1 MNDATNPANRP
12 DAANYMKL
20 FPEDRTRCAPGALM
34 SNDSRLA
41 YLVHLKELI
50 QAFEV
55 RADVNA
61 PITLLTRR
69 PDLLTLK
76 LDDRNA
82 RRTLPKIRIT
92 LELLE
97 NRAQQALAKNQTLQA
112 AVAQGSGQASVPFH
126 RAWESVKAALAA
138 KQVQLWDLLSATS
151 LCYPLFTFAHLPS
164 AAQRTAT
171 TLASGFSPQ
180 LRTLLLD
187 ATPSELMLSATAYDT
202 TRKLAK
208 ALALSRRELR
218 QLLAVEAVGKGG
230 TAVTRSPHVPT
241 AAKPSSQVYGA
252 VFINNG
258 ATPLYLLE
266 SAPAQP
272 ATKKIV
278 RIEGL
283 TDAHLDRLQRILR
296 LQRALGLSAAQTDTL
311 VMAALRAEGQTGN
324 YRLTDKTL
332 RALGLFRHLQQKYNV
347 SAEQYAALIDTL
359 SPHATGRQASFYD
372 QLFAAGHDEDGQPA
386 QPSLKLDDKAFD
398 PASTTGADGL
408 TVKQLALGLKVDD
421 TLLRGILG
429 RVVEAQ
435 KLQKPTRS
443 LAVVSA
449 CYRIVALARV
459 FGTSTLQGL
468 SLIDVLMN
476 QDPVYCQQLAGRPS
490 LAGETGKADIVD
502 VIAGMLQA
510 VEWLQQQG
518 MDALQL
524 ASLLNPR
531 TPSFNT
537 TWKNAFNL
545 QASQNADALHLALK
559 TALELES
566 PNLVAPLLRWA
577 GVDADLL
584 SARIAA
590 IAQQCT
596 EQSTTPEK
604 CFTESDFTQWSTLQR
619 HSDVTKLFKLSAHL
633 LDQLT
638 RTPDRFDL
646 KDQQSDKC
654 RPLDLS
660 TVYQLGRYKAVLA
673 RLALGMGEQ
682 NLLDYLVRFETDKD
696 ESSAN
701 SKAKEPKEHWAALEQ
716 LLGCTSGSLCAL
728 ADIEPPETL
737 AGIDRL
743 LRTQELADKHGLAV
757 DTLLQLGKLPKAES
771 YAPFQQAAVAL
782 RKGCSNEQRQVADD
796 QQNVAWRDAL
806 MQWMIA
812 NWAPT
817 DDAHSWITSTQ
828 HLADYLLIDLQVSHE
843 PLTTRTLSATAS
855 LQRYLHQIHSHLEN
869 GYRSTE
875 ISNAEREEW
884 ENFSSS
890 YERWRL
896 RQDAYNEPQNFI
908 DPTRRQRKT
917 RAFKDLETQLAQ
929 GKCQPDDIH
938 VAMLGYLS
946 TFETLSNIQ
955 PISVYA
961 DGTSPLTDTYH
972 FIGKTNVEPTE
983 FYWRTLDM
991 SQRDQ
996 EGVPSMLAWGE
1007 WEKIT
1012 LTVSATMALTSLP
1025 AKDHD
1030 TRTHIELIRPVIVAG
1045 RRYVVWVERDTTGIP
1060 MGPDSK
1066 PSEYFALRVFF
1077 AFQQTDGNWSPPNEF
1092 MTLDG
1097 HDEKGEFESS
1107 EVLQPNSERTAAG
1120 SNVYL
1125 KTRKFM
1131 PGLMV
1136 MVNIHGD
1143 RLHDPWLTT
1152 VVFDSSLPA
1161 EEGKKPKRNVD
1172 YFISTKDLL
1181 LLEDKALD
1189 LGNVTD
1195 RPIET
1200 NMVERWLSFFRDPR
1214 TVQHP
1219 YVGAVTRLKEVAED
1233 SKAFNWSDLASTD
1246 QVKDRYE
1253 IATLGQALIKETLS
1267 YASNR
1272 ISVDVTLDSLWT
1284 LKKDCVSITFDQDFG
1299 YYIRT
1304 VSINIYSLPFASHHK
1319 EKILSSSNLIALA
1332 NSPLL
1337 DEQEQEH
1344 ISSLLNKLDTL
1355 AEKIKNLEAQAD
1367 KKHDEEI
1374 VKLQNEKE
1382 KNTKYLIQHLDENY
1396 KLFTLTSKI
1405 TEPLDG
1411 FSFSQHNSITFN
1423 ASFTNSDGDETI
1435 TKLHS
1440 NVSPL
1445 LAPKQISLSILNT
1458 EARITLYRSSSF
1470 EEVTEDYL
1478 SALPKGETKPNPK
1491 SEFSELTI
1499 KLTSKP
1505 KENSNPSWTLSA
1517 FEQACLDEQHLQAF
1531 KTLPTDNADAF
1542 KTLKNFLL
1550 KVRYLPADQ
1559 YSKMISDTDIKQPQE
1574 PTALHTAID
1583 TAKARGKADVIN
1595 TLIALELK
1603 ALKAITSHLPDESL
1617 QAILRLRYLHPN
1629 TCRRI
1634 LFYLDSTHEMVF
1646 EDTLIANG
1654 KGAVNFTL
1662 PINKD
1667 IRDYTVSLDVYDG
1680 EISTTDPIA
1689 TATCAYTLEEK
1700 DDDAIPSVQI
1710 CRNETQ
1716 ALYLDFKEVNNK
1728 AEDQT
1733 SAPPFRTLRL
1743 NTLFGKQ
1750 LVALATQSVEQS
1762 LSWKAQHLPEPPL
1775 EPASSGTI
1783 VDLRS
1788 ANGLYFWEL
1797 FFHVPFLVT
1806 WLQRQNREYSQAW
1819 RWCTRFL
1826 FDPYRTWV
1834 PEGNH
1839 PPLFWLTRPL
1849 LARAAFTAS
1858 AQTNDPDLLAYAE
1871 PERYRKALH
1880 LFVVENWQR
1889 QGDDQYR
1896 MLTLDSL
1903 VEAALCYDK
1912 ALRLIGVLPEDLSSA
1927 PAQPPTLAE
1936 ASSTAFTPPLNNKLV
1951 TLRNLLRNRLFNL
1964 RHGLT
1969 LDGKPAAIMLDPDT
1983 LDQIALGNS
1992 VAAQDRGEAA
2002 PVAPIVPPCRYEEAR
2017 KCAAEA
2023 VQQLIALGQTL
2034 LGFYNTEAAQQLE
2047 LLGKRN
2053 LIRLLDFP
2061 CQLQEQ
2067 ALELARRERETVV
2080 RSRAMIEQRQEH
2092 YQQLLVDED
2101 ISKYEKSMLE
2111 LAKAS
2116 VSTRGVS
2123 IPTYAL
2129 AAGAAAIPTIFGMA
2143 VGGANPQEAFESAA
2157 NATEA
2162 LAETL
2167 ETLSNTIDKRAEYI
2181 LRRQQWQHE
2190 ADQAA
2195 HELGIIDAQ
2204 LRERDVQIKA
2214 AGIAVS
2220 EARATRQAHQAEYEV
2235 MQSVFASHT
2244 TYLWLIG
2251 RLSEIYSTAYDAT
2264 LSLCLMAE
2272 NCLQYELGD
2281 FASRWIRT
2289 DGWLDNWRGML
2300 AGEALERDLM
2310 QMDVAA
2316 IRDNH
2321 RPLDIRKDF
2330 SLLELTGW
2338 KVTQLHEQLKK
2349 DEILFELSARLF
2361 DSDFPGHYLRRL
2373 ERITLAFEIPGSGS
2387 SKAIS
2392 AMLYQTSNKL
2402 LLEADIEGARHLYS
2416 ASKGSPR
2423 HVLRD
2428 LRPNQSIALWSVK
2441 EVSRNFD
2448 LQPSVPDKARYQ
2460 PFEGTGLISSWRLAF
2475 PGGARNNPEFYRD
2488 NECRLKDITITVSYS
2503 AVDGPTAFR
2512 DEVKQLLQ
2520 AESTTGSA
2528 AGGDSAA
2535 GESPSGNGSSQPASS
2550 GNADN
2555 AIVTAREAE
2564 QAANAALATAQAQAD
2579 NPALKA
2585 PEAAK
2590 QLKQVTEAIA
2600 KAEKAAEAAST
2611 ARKNTEAAAKKGQVD
2626 SAQASADEAQKNAK
2640 SAREAAESAQNACKD
2655 AQDAAKAREAAAR
2668 EAAEKAAQE
2677 AAEKAAQE
2685 AAEKAAQEAAE
2696 KAAQEAAEKA
2706 AQEAAEKAAQEA
2718 ADKLKAEIATAVAS
2732 AKAAAEAAEA
2742 SQKSAQADYQA
2753 TSMNIPE
2760 ASAEKKEATGAMGKL
2775 QAAVDEAKKAYQDAE
2790 AAASE
2795 GELATAQAK
2804 ARSAQ
2809 EAAKRA
2815 DSHAKTIAAIR
2826 KKTDTFQT
2834 LAQLQA
2840 AAKDLVGKQVQY
2852 AYKTGETYTA
2862 KVVSWAEDHV
2872 KFEGWGGGPAT
2883 KMMFSSIA
2891 YLKAN

>member
-126 RAWESVKAALAA
+126 RAWESVKATLAA

-151 LCYPLFTFAHLPS
+151 LCYPLFTFDHLPS
-164 AAQRTAT
+164 ATQRTAT

-324 YRLTDKTL
+324 YQLTDKTL

-347 SAEQYAALIDTL
+347 SAEQYAALIDAL
-359 SPHATGRQASFYD
+359 SPYAIGRQASFYD
-372 QLFAAGHDEDGQPA
+372 KLFAAGHDEDGQPA

-421 TLLRGILG
+421 TLLRGILD
-429 RVVEAQ
+429 RVVKAQ
-435 KLQKPTRS
+435 NLQKPTRS

-476 QDPVYCQQLAGRPS
+476 QDPVYCQQLAGQPS
-490 LAGETGKADIVD
+490 LAGEPGKADIID
-502 VIAGMLQA
+502 VIAGVLQA
-510 VEWLQQQG
+510 AEWLQHQG

-524 ASLLNPR
+524 AYLLNPR
-531 TPSFNT
+531 APGFHPA
-537 TWKNAFNL
+537 WGNAFNP
-545 QASQNADALHLALK
+545 QGSQNADALHLQLK
-559 TALELES
+559 TALGLES

-577 GVDADLL
+577 GVDAELL
-584 SARIAA
+584 STRIAA
-590 IAQQCT
+590 IAAQCT
-596 EQSTTPEK
+596 AESTTPK
-604 CFTESDFTQWSTLQR
+604 ACFTESDLTQWSTLQR
-619 HSDVTKLFKLSAHL
+619 YADVTKLFKLSAHL

-638 RTPDRFDL
+638 LTPERFNL
-646 KDQQSDKC
+646 KDPKSDKC

-660 TVYQLGRYKAVLA
+660 TLYQLGRYKAVLA

-682 NLLDYLVRFETDKD
+682 DLLVHLQRFEAHD
-696 ESSAN
+696 EASSADN
-701 SKAKEPKEHWAALEQ
+701 TAKEHWAALEQ
-716 LLGCTSGSLCAL
+716 LLGRTSGSLCGL
-728 ADIEPPETL
+728 IDIAPPDTL
-737 AGIDRL
+737 TGIDRL
-743 LRTQELADKHGLAV
+743 LRTLELADKHQLAL
-757 DTLLQLGKLPKAES
+757 DTLLQLSKLPSTDS

-782 RKGCSNEQRQVADD
+782 RKGCSAKQRKVVDEQHS
-796 QQNVAWRDAL
+796 VAWRDAL
-806 MQWMIA
+806 MHWMIA
-812 NWAPT
+812 KWAPT
-817 DDAHSWITSTQ
+817 DPAHSWITSTQ
-828 HLADYLLIDLQVSHE
+828 TLADYLLIDLQVSHE

-855 LQRYLHQIHSHLEN
+855 LQRYLHQIHSRLEN
-869 GYRSTE
+869 GYRSTA
-875 ISNAEREEW
+875 ISDAERDEW

-896 RQDAYNEPQNFI
+896 RQDAHNEPQNFI

-917 RAFKDLETQLAQ
+917 SAFKDLETQLAQ
-929 GKCQPDDIH
+929 GKCQPEDIH
-938 VAMLGYLS
+938 MAMLGYLS

-996 EGVPSMLAWGE
+996 QGVPSMLAWGE
-1007 WEKIT
+1007 WEKIS
-1012 LTVSATMALTSLP
+1012 LAVSATIALTPLP
-1025 AKDHD
+1025 PKTDD
-1030 TRTHIELIRPVIVAG
+1030 NRTHIELIRPVIVAG

-1066 PSEYFALRVFF
+1066 PSEYFALRVLF

-1097 HDEKGEFESS
+1097 HDEQGVFKSS
-1107 EVLQPNSERTAAG
+1107 EVLATNTAGTAANT
-1120 SNVYL
+1120 NVYL
-1125 KTRKFM
+1125 KTRTFM

-1161 EEGKKPKRNVD
+1161 EEGKEPTRNVD

-1200 NMVERWLSFFRDPR
+1200 NMVKRWLSFFRDPR

-1219 YVGAVTRLKEVAED
+1219 YVGAVTQLKTVEED
-1233 SKAFNWSDLASTD
+1233 STAFSWSDLASKD
-1246 QVKDRYE
+1246 EVKDRYE
-1253 IATLGQALIKETLS
+1253 ISTLGQASIEASLS
-1267 YASNR
+1267 DALDC
-1272 ISVDVTLDSLWT
+1272 ISVDVTLDSTWR
-1284 LKKDCVSITFDQDFG
+1284 LKKENLSISE
-1299 YYIRT
+1299 T
-1304 VSINIYSLPFASHHK
+1304 VVTPNRPWGLSIDIKSVPFASHYK
-1319 EKILSSSNLIALA
+1319 EQTLSDADLATLDHTLILEVQKLDIKPKTEQILKIV
-1332 NSPLL
+1332 
-1337 DEQEQEH
+1337 
-1344 ISSLLNKLDTL
+1344 SLNHEIDTL
-1355 AEKIKNLEAQAD
+1355 AEEIHKTKEHTTKNHSKELTELE
-1367 KKHDEEI
+1367 
-1374 VKLQNEKE
+1374 NT
-1382 KNTKYLIQHLDENY
+1382 KNTLEHNRKQYLDEN
-1396 KLFTLTSKI
+1396 FNVITFTSKRAQRTAI
-1405 TEPLDG
+1405 DVKHDILIEIVAIFKTEDRFEISVPIL
-1411 FSFSQHNSITFN
+1411 SNSKHIF
-1423 ASFTNSDGDETI
+1423 
-1435 TKLHS
+1435 
-1440 NVSPL
+1440 
-1445 LAPKQISLSILNT
+1445 APKTWSLSGWLRTAKVKIQSKKEPKL
-1458 EARITLYRSSSF
+1458 TLS
-1470 EEVTEDYL
+1470 D
-1478 SALPKGETKPNPK
+1478 SALLPIFKTRPTPKLD
-1491 SEFSELTI
+1491 FSKLII
-1499 KLTSKP
+1499 KLTNKP
-1505 KENSNPSWTLSA
+1505 KENSIPSWTLSV
-1517 FEQACLDEQHLQAF
+1517 FEQARLEEQHLQIL

-1542 KTLKNFLL
+1542 SKLKNFLL
-1550 KVRYLPADQ
+1550 KVRYLPAEQ
-1559 YSKMISDTDIKQPQE
+1559 YCKLVGITNIEQPRQ
-1574 PTALHTAID
+1574 PIALHTAID
-1583 TAKARGKADVIN
+1583 NAKALDKADAIN
-1595 TLIALELK
+1595 TLIAEELDELK
-1603 ALKAITSHLPDESL
+1603 KITPDLPDESL
-1617 QAILRLRYLHPN
+1617 QAILRLRYFHPAA
-1629 TCRRI
+1629 CRKI
-1634 LFYLDSTHEMVF
+1634 LFYLDPKHEMAF

-1654 KGAVNFTL
+1654 KGAVNFSL

-1667 IRDYTVSLDVYDG
+1667 IRDYTVSLDFYNEQV
-1680 EISTTDPIA
+1680 STTDPIA

-1716 ALYLDFKEVNNK
+1716 ALYLDFKEVNDK

-1733 SAPPFRTLRL
+1733 NAPPFRTLRL

-1951 TLRNLLRNRLFNL
+1951 TLRNLLRDRLFNL

-1992 VAAQDRGEAA
+1992 VVAQDRGEAT

-2017 KCAAEA
+2017 KCAGEA

-2067 ALELARRERETVV
+2067 ALELAKRERDTVL
-2080 RSRAMIEQRQEH
+2080 RSRAMIEQRQE
-2092 YQQLLVDED
+2092 YYRRLVDEGV
-2101 ISKYEKSMLE
+2101 IELE
-2111 LAKAS
+2111 TAVLALATSS
-2116 VSTRGVS
+2116 VATRLPSVPS
-2123 IPTYAL
+2123 YAM
-2129 AAGAAAIPTIFGMA
+2129 AAGAAMAPTIFGMA
-2143 VGGANPQEAFESAA
+2143 VGGFSPQEAFESAA
-2157 NATEA
+2157 NAWEA
-2162 LAETL
+2162 VAETL
-2167 ETLSNTIDKRAEYI
+2167 ETMSNTIDKQAEYI

-2190 ADQAA
+2190 ADQAT

-2204 LRERDVQIKA
+2204 LRERDIQIKA
-2214 AGIAVS
+2214 AGIAVH

-2264 LSLCLMAE
+2264 TSLCLMAE
-2272 NCLQYELGD
+2272 NCLRYELGD
-2281 FASRWIRT
+2281 FTSRWIRT

-2330 SLLELTGW
+2330 SLLALTGW
-2338 KVTQLHEQLKK
+2338 TASQLHEQLDN
-2349 DEILFELSARLF
+2349 DEILFELPARVF
-2361 DSDFPGHYLRRL
+2361 DIDFPGHYLRRL

-2387 SKAIS
+2387 SKPIS
-2392 AMLYQTSNKL
+2392 AMLYQTSNKV

-2416 ASKGSPR
+2416 ASQGSPK

-2528 AGGDSAA
+2528 DGGDSAA
-2535 GESPSGNGSSQPASS
+2535 GESSSGNGSSQPASS

-2677 AAEKAAQE
+2677 AA
-2685 AAEKAAQEAAE
+2685 
-2696 KAAQEAAEKA
+2696 
-2706 AQEAAEKAAQEA
+2706 
-2718 ADKLKAEIATAVAS
+2718 DKLKAESATAVAS

-2872 KFEGWGGGPAT
+2872 KFEGWGGGPDR
-2883 KMMFSSIA
+2883 KLMFSSIA

>member
-97 NRAQQALAKNQTLQA
+97 NRAQQALTKNQTLQA
-112 AVAQGSGQASVPFH
+112 AVAQGSGQGSVPFH
-126 RAWESVKAALAA
+126 RAWESVKATLAA

-151 LCYPLFTFAHLPS
+151 LCYPLFTFDHLPS

-187 ATPSELMLSATAYDT
+187 ATPSELMLSAAAYDT

-324 YRLTDKTL
+324 YQLTDKTL
-332 RALGLFRHLQQKYNV
+332 RALGLFRHLQQKYKV
-347 SAEQYAALIDTL
+347 SAEQYAALIDAL
-359 SPHATGRQASFYD
+359 SPYGIGRQASFYD
-372 QLFAAGHDEDGQPA
+372 QLFAAGHDEDGQTA
-386 QPSLKLDDKAFD
+386 QPTLKLDDKAFD

-421 TLLRGILG
+421 TLLRGILD
-429 RVVEAQ
+429 RVVKAQ
-435 KLQKPTRS
+435 NLQKPTRS

-476 QDPVYCQQLAGRPS
+476 QDPVYCQQLAGQPS
-490 LAGETGKADIVD
+490 LAGEAGKADIID
-502 VIAGMLQA
+502 VIAGVLQA
-510 VEWLQQQG
+510 VEWLLHQG

-524 ASLLNPR
+524 AYLLNPR
-531 TPSFNT
+531 TPGFNPA
-537 TWKNAFNL
+537 WESAFTP
-545 QASQNADALHLALK
+545 QGSQNADALHLPLK
-559 TALELES
+559 TALGLES

-577 GVDADLL
+577 GVDAELL
-584 SARIAA
+584 STRIAA
-590 IAQQCT
+590 IAAQCT
-596 EQSTTPEK
+596 AESTTPK
-604 CFTESDFTQWSTLQR
+604 ACFTESDLTQWSTLQR
-619 HSDVTKLFKLSAHL
+619 YADVTKLFKLSAHL

-638 RTPDRFDL
+638 LTPERFNL
-646 KDQQSDKC
+646 KDPKSDKC

-682 NLLDYLVRFETDKD
+682 DLLDNLTRFEALDD
-696 ESSAN
+696 ESSAD
-701 SKAKEPKEHWAALEQ
+701 STVKEHWAALEQ
-716 LLGCTSGSLCAL
+716 LLGRTSGSLRGL
-728 ADIEPPETL
+728 TDIPPPDTL
-737 AGIDRL
+737 TGIDRL
-743 LRTQELADKHGLAV
+743 LRTLELADKHQLAV
-757 DTLLQLGKLPKAES
+757 DTLLQLSKLPSTDS

-782 RKGCSNEQRQVADD
+782 RKGCSAKQRKVVDEQHS
-796 QQNVAWRDAL
+796 VAWRDAL
-806 MQWMIA
+806 MQWMISK
-812 NWAPT
+812 WAPT
-817 DDAHSWITSTQ
+817 DPAHSWITSTQ
-828 HLADYLLIDLQVSHE
+828 TLADYLLIDLQVSHD

-855 LQRYLHQIHSHLEN
+855 LQRYLHQIHSRLEN
-869 GYRSTE
+869 GYRSTA
-875 ISNAEREEW
+875 ISDAERDEW

-896 RQDAYNEPQNFI
+896 RQDAHNEPQNFI

-917 RAFKDLETQLAQ
+917 SAFKDLETQLAQ
-929 GKCQPDDIH
+929 GKCQPEDIH
-938 VAMLGYLS
+938 MAMLGYLS

-996 EGVPSMLAWGE
+996 QGVPSMLAWGE
-1007 WEKIT
+1007 WEKIS
-1012 LTVSATMALTSLP
+1012 LAVSATIALTPLP
-1025 AKDHD
+1025 PKTDD
-1030 TRTHIELIRPVIVAG
+1030 NRTHIELIRPVIVAG

-1066 PSEYFALRVFF
+1066 PSEYFALRVLF
-1077 AFQQTDGNWSPPNEF
+1077 AFQQTDGNWSLPNEF

-1097 HDEKGEFESS
+1097 HDEQGVFKSS
-1107 EVLQPNSERTAAG
+1107 EVLATNTAGTAANT
-1120 SNVYL
+1120 NVYL
-1125 KTRKFM
+1125 KTRTFM

-1161 EEGKKPKRNVD
+1161 EEGKEPKRNVD

-1200 NMVERWLSFFRDPR
+1200 NMVKRWLSFFRDPR

-1246 QVKDRYE
+1246 QVKDRYK
-1253 IATLGQALIKETLS
+1253 ITTLGQALIKETLS
-1267 YASNR
+1267 YVSNR

-1284 LKKDCVSITFDQDFG
+1284 LKKDCVSITVEDTG
-1299 YYIRT
+1299 YSKKRT

-1337 DEQEQEH
+1337 NEQEQEH
-1344 ISSLLNKLDTL
+1344 ISSLLNKLDKL
-1355 AEKIKNLEAQAD
+1355 AEKIKNMEAKAE

-1382 KNTKYLIQHLDENY
+1382 KNTKDLIQHLDEKY
-1396 KLFTLTSKI
+1396 KLFTFTSKI
-1405 TEPLDG
+1405 TDTIGNLNIPRY
-1411 FSFSQHNSITFN
+1411 NSITLD
-1423 ASFTNSDGDETI
+1423 ACFTNSDGYKI
-1435 TKLHS
+1435 TQLNS
-1440 NVSPL
+1440 NASPL
-1445 LAPKQISLSILNT
+1445 LAPKQIYFSILDT
-1458 EARITLYRSSSF
+1458 EARITLYMSSPL
-1470 EEVTEDYL
+1470 ETATEIYL
-1478 SALPKGETKPNPK
+1478 KKLPKPETKPNPNPD
-1491 SEFSELTI
+1491 FSELTI

-1531 KTLPTDNADAF
+1531 KTLPTDNTDTF

-1680 EISTTDPIA
+1680 KISTTDPVA
-1689 TATCAYTLEEK
+1689 TAVCAYTLEEK

-1716 ALYLDFKEVNNK
+1716 ALYLDFKEVNDK

-1750 LVALATQSVEQS
+1750 LVALATQSIEQS

-1858 AQTNDPDLLAYAE
+1858 AQSNDPDLLAYAE

-1951 TLRNLLRNRLFNL
+1951 TLRNLLRDRLFNL

-1992 VAAQDRGEAA
+1992 VVAQDRGEAT
-2002 PVAPIVPPCRYEEAR
+2002 PVAPIVPPCRYEEVR
-2017 KCAAEA
+2017 KCAGEA

-2067 ALELARRERETVV
+2067 ALELAKRERDTVL
-2080 RSRAMIEQRQEH
+2080 RSRAMIEQRQEY
-2092 YQQLLVDED
+2092 YQRLVDEGV
-2101 ISKYEKSMLE
+2101 IELE
-2111 LAKAS
+2111 TAVLALATSS
-2116 VSTRGVS
+2116 VATRLPSVPS
-2123 IPTYAL
+2123 YAM
-2129 AAGAAAIPTIFGMA
+2129 AAGAAMAPTIFGMA
-2143 VGGANPQEAFESAA
+2143 VGGFSPQEAFESAA
-2157 NATEA
+2157 NAWEA
-2162 LAETL
+2162 VAETL
-2167 ETLSNTIDKRAEYI
+2167 ETMSNTIDKQAEYI

-2190 ADQAA
+2190 ADQAT

-2204 LRERDVQIKA
+2204 LRERDIQIKA
-2214 AGIAVS
+2214 AGIAVH

-2264 LSLCLMAE
+2264 TSLCLMAE

-2281 FASRWIRT
+2281 FTSRWIRT

-2338 KVTQLHEQLKK
+2338 TASQLHEQLDK
-2349 DEILFELSARLF
+2349 DEILFELPARVF
-2361 DSDFPGHYLRRL
+2361 DIDFPGHYLRRL

-2387 SKAIS
+2387 SKPIS
-2392 AMLYQTSNKL
+2392 AMLYQTSNKV

-2416 ASKGSPR
+2416 ASQGSPK

-2512 DEVKQLLQ
+2512 DEVRQLLQ

-2528 AGGDSAA
+2528 NGGDSAA

-2564 QAANAALATAQAQAD
+2564 QAAHAALATAQAQAD

-2611 ARKNTEAAAKKGQVD
+2611 ARTNTEAAAKKGQVD
-2626 SAQASADEAQKNAK
+2626 SAQTSADEAQKNAK

-2706 AQEAAEKAAQEA
+2706 AQEAAER
-2718 ADKLKAEIATAVAS
+2718 LKAEIATAVAS

>member
-97 NRAQQALAKNQTLQA
+97 NRAQQALTKNQTLQA
-112 AVAQGSGQASVPFH
+112 AVAEGSGQASVPFH
-126 RAWESVKAALAA
+126 RAWESVKATLAA

-151 LCYPLFTFAHLPS
+151 LCYPLFTFDHLPS
-164 AAQRTAT
+164 ATQRTAT

-324 YRLTDKTL
+324 YQLTDKTL

-347 SAEQYAALIDTL
+347 SAEQYAALIDAL
-359 SPHATGRQASFYD
+359 SPYATGRQASFYD

-421 TLLRGILG
+421 TLLRGILD
-429 RVVEAQ
+429 RVVKAQ
-435 KLQKPTRS
+435 NLQKPTRS

-459 FGTSTLQGL
+459 FGTSTLQSL

-476 QDPVYCQQLAGRPS
+476 QDPVYCQQLAGQPS
-490 LAGETGKADIVD
+490 LAGEPGKADIID
-502 VIAGMLQA
+502 VIAGVLQA
-510 VEWLQQQG
+510 AEWLQHQG

-524 ASLLNPR
+524 AYLLNPR
-531 TPSFNT
+531 APGFHPA
-537 TWKNAFNL
+537 WGNAFSP
-545 QASQNADALHLALK
+545 QGSQNADALHLQLK
-559 TALELES
+559 TALGLES

-577 GVDADLL
+577 GVDAELL
-584 SARIAA
+584 STRIAA
-590 IAQQCT
+590 IAAQCT
-596 EQSTTPEK
+596 AESTTPK
-604 CFTESDFTQWSTLQR
+604 ACFTESDLTQWSTLQR
-619 HSDVTKLFKLSAHL
+619 YTDVTKLFKLSAHL

-638 RTPDRFDL
+638 LTPERFNL
-646 KDQQSDKC
+646 KDPKSDKC

-660 TVYQLGRYKAVLA
+660 TLYQLGRYKAVLA

-682 NLLDYLVRFETDKD
+682 DLLVHLQRFEAHD
-696 ESSAN
+696 EASSSDNTA
-701 SKAKEPKEHWAALEQ
+701 KEHWAALEQ
-716 LLGCTSGSLCAL
+716 LLGRTSGSLCGL
-728 ADIEPPETL
+728 IDIAPPDTL
-737 AGIDRL
+737 TGIDRL
-743 LRTQELADKHGLAV
+743 LRTLELADKHQLAL
-757 DTLLQLGKLPKAES
+757 DTLLQLSRLPSTDS

-782 RKGCSNEQRQVADD
+782 RKGCSAKQRKVVDEQHS
-796 QQNVAWRDAL
+796 VAWRDAL
-806 MQWMIA
+806 MHWMIA
-812 NWAPT
+812 KWAPT
-817 DDAHSWITSTQ
+817 DPAHSWITSTQ
-828 HLADYLLIDLQVSHE
+828 TLADYLLIDLQVSHD

-855 LQRYLHQIHSHLEN
+855 LQRYLHQIHSRLEN
-869 GYRSTE
+869 GYRSTA
-875 ISNAEREEW
+875 ISDAERDEW

-896 RQDAYNEPQNFI
+896 RQDAHNEPQNFI

-917 RAFKDLETQLAQ
+917 SAFKDLETQLAQ
-929 GKCQPDDIH
+929 GKCQPEDIH
-938 VAMLGYLS
+938 MAMLGYLS

-996 EGVPSMLAWGE
+996 QGVPSMLAWGE
-1007 WEKIT
+1007 WEKIS
-1012 LTVSATMALTSLP
+1012 LAVSATIALTPLP
-1025 AKDHD
+1025 PKTDD
-1030 TRTHIELIRPVIVAG
+1030 NRTHIELIRPVIVAG

-1066 PSEYFALRVFF
+1066 PSEYFALRVLF

-1097 HDEKGEFESS
+1097 HDEQGVFKSS
-1107 EVLQPNSERTAAG
+1107 EVLATNTAGTAANT
-1120 SNVYL
+1120 NVYL
-1125 KTRKFM
+1125 KTRTFM

-1161 EEGKKPKRNVD
+1161 EEGKEPTRNVD

-1189 LGNVTD
+1189 HGNVTD

-1200 NMVERWLSFFRDPR
+1200 NMVKRWLSFFRDPR

-1219 YVGAVTRLKEVAED
+1219 YVGAVTQLKTVEED
-1233 SKAFNWSDLASTD
+1233 STAFSWSDLASKD
-1246 QVKDRYE
+1246 EVKDRYE
-1253 IATLGQALIKETLS
+1253 ISTLGQASIEASLS
-1267 YASNR
+1267 DALDC
-1272 ISVDVTLDSLWT
+1272 ISVDVTLDSTWR
-1284 LKKDCVSITFDQDFG
+1284 LKKENLSISE
-1299 YYIRT
+1299 T
-1304 VSINIYSLPFASHHK
+1304 VVTPNRPWGLSIDIKSVPFASHYK
-1319 EKILSSSNLIALA
+1319 EQTLSDADLATLDHTLILEVQKLDIKPKTEQILKIV
-1332 NSPLL
+1332 
-1337 DEQEQEH
+1337 
-1344 ISSLLNKLDTL
+1344 SLNHEIDTL
-1355 AEKIKNLEAQAD
+1355 AEEIHKTKEHTTKNHSKELTELEN
-1367 KKHDEEI
+1367 K
-1374 VKLQNEKE
+1374 
-1382 KNTKYLIQHLDENY
+1382 KNTLEHNRKQYLDEN
-1396 KLFTLTSKI
+1396 FNVITFTSKRAQRTAI
-1405 TEPLDG
+1405 DVKHDILIEILAIFKTEDRFEISVPIL
-1411 FSFSQHNSITFN
+1411 SNSKHIF
-1423 ASFTNSDGDETI
+1423 
-1435 TKLHS
+1435 
-1440 NVSPL
+1440 
-1445 LAPKQISLSILNT
+1445 APKTWSLSGWLRTAKVKIQSKKEPKL
-1458 EARITLYRSSSF
+1458 TLS
-1470 EEVTEDYL
+1470 D
-1478 SALPKGETKPNPK
+1478 SALLPIFKTRPTPKLD
-1491 SEFSELTI
+1491 FSKLII
-1499 KLTSKP
+1499 KLTNKP
-1505 KENSNPSWTLSA
+1505 KENSIPSWTLSV
-1517 FEQACLDEQHLQAF
+1517 FEQARLEEQHLQIL

-1542 KTLKNFLL
+1542 SKLKNFLL
-1550 KVRYLPADQ
+1550 KVRYLPAEQ
-1559 YSKMISDTDIKQPQE
+1559 YCKLVGTTNIEQPRQ
-1574 PTALHTAID
+1574 PIALHTAID
-1583 TAKARGKADVIN
+1583 NAKALDKADAIN
-1595 TLIALELK
+1595 TLIAEELDELK
-1603 ALKAITSHLPDESL
+1603 KITPDLPDESL
-1617 QAILRLRYLHPN
+1617 QAILRLRYFHPAA
-1629 TCRRI
+1629 CRKI
-1634 LFYLDSTHEMVF
+1634 LFYLDPKHEMAF

-1654 KGAVNFTL
+1654 KGAVNFSL

-1667 IRDYTVSLDVYDG
+1667 IRDYTVSLDFYNEQV
-1680 EISTTDPIA
+1680 STTDPIA

-1710 CRNETQ
+1710 CRNEAQ
-1716 ALYLDFKEVNNK
+1716 ALYLDFKEVNDK

-1733 SAPPFRTLRL
+1733 TAPPFRTLRL

-1951 TLRNLLRNRLFNL
+1951 TLRNLLRDRLFNL

-1992 VAAQDRGEAA
+1992 VVAQDRGEAT

-2017 KCAAEA
+2017 KCAGEA

-2067 ALELARRERETVV
+2067 ALELAKRERDTVL
-2080 RSRAMIEQRQEH
+2080 RSRAMIEQRQEY
-2092 YQQLLVDED
+2092 YQRLVDEGV
-2101 ISKYEKSMLE
+2101 IELE
-2111 LAKAS
+2111 TAVLALATSS
-2116 VSTRGVS
+2116 VATRLPSVPS
-2123 IPTYAL
+2123 YAM
-2129 AAGAAAIPTIFGMA
+2129 AAGAAMAPTIFGMA
-2143 VGGANPQEAFESAA
+2143 VGGFSPQEAFESAA
-2157 NATEA
+2157 NAWEA
-2162 LAETL
+2162 VAETL
-2167 ETLSNTIDKRAEYI
+2167 ETMSNTIDKQAEYI

-2190 ADQAA
+2190 ADQAT

-2204 LRERDVQIKA
+2204 LRERDIQIKA
-2214 AGIAVS
+2214 AGIAVH

-2264 LSLCLMAE
+2264 TSLCLMAE
-2272 NCLQYELGD
+2272 NCLRYELGD
-2281 FASRWIRT
+2281 FTSRWIRT

-2338 KVTQLHEQLKK
+2338 TASQLHEQLDK
-2349 DEILFELSARLF
+2349 DEILFELPARVF
-2361 DSDFPGHYLRRL
+2361 DIDFPGHYLRRL

-2387 SKAIS
+2387 SKPIS
-2392 AMLYQTSNKL
+2392 AMLYQTSNKV

-2416 ASKGSPR
+2416 ASQGSPK

-2503 AVDGPTAFR
+2503 AVDGSTAFR
-2512 DEVKQLLQ
+2512 DEVRQLLQ
-2520 AESTTGSA
+2520 SESTPGSA
-2528 AGGDSAA
+2528 DGGDSAA

-2668 EAAEKAAQE
+2668 
-2677 AAEKAAQE
+2677 
-2685 AAEKAAQEAAE
+2685 EAAE

-2872 KFEGWGGGPAT
+2872 KFEGWGGGPDR
-2883 KMMFSSIA
+2883 KLMFSSIA

>member
-126 RAWESVKAALAA
+126 RAWESVKATLAA

-187 ATPSELMLSATAYDT
+187 ATPSELMLSAAAYDT

-324 YRLTDKTL
+324 YQLTDKTL

-347 SAEQYAALIDTL
+347 SAEQYAALIDAL
-359 SPHATGRQASFYD
+359 SPYAIGRQASFYD

-408 TVKQLALGLKVDD
+408 TVKQLALGLRVDD
-421 TLLRGILG
+421 TLLRGILD
-429 RVVEAQ
+429 RVVKARN
-435 KLQKPTRS
+435 LQKPTRS

-449 CYRIVALARV
+449 CHRIVALARM

-476 QDPVYCQQLAGRPS
+476 QDPVYCQQLAGQPS
-490 LAGETGKADIVD
+490 LAGEPGKADIID
-502 VIAGMLQA
+502 VIAGVLQA
-510 VEWLQQQG
+510 AEWLQHQG

-524 ASLLNPR
+524 AYLLNPR
-531 TPSFNT
+531 TPGFHPA
-537 TWKNAFNL
+537 WGNAFNP
-545 QASQNADALHLALK
+545 QGSQNADALHLQLK
-559 TALELES
+559 TALGLES

-577 GVDADLL
+577 GVDAELL
-584 SARIAA
+584 STRIAA
-590 IAQQCT
+590 IAAQCT
-596 EQSTTPEK
+596 AESTTPK
-604 CFTESDFTQWSTLQR
+604 ACFTESDLTQWSTLQR
-619 HSDVTKLFKLSAHL
+619 YADVTKLFKLSAHL

-638 RTPDRFDL
+638 LTPERFNL
-646 KDQQSDKC
+646 KDPKSDKC

-660 TVYQLGRYKAVLA
+660 TLYQLGRYKAVLA

-682 NLLDYLVRFETDKD
+682 DLLVHLQRFEAHD
-696 ESSAN
+696 EASSADN
-701 SKAKEPKEHWAALEQ
+701 TAKEHWAALEQ
-716 LLGCTSGSLCAL
+716 LLGRTSGSLCGL
-728 ADIEPPETL
+728 IDIAPPDTL
-737 AGIDRL
+737 TGIDRL
-743 LRTQELADKHGLAV
+743 LRTLELADKHQLAV
-757 DTLLQLGKLPKAES
+757 DTLLQLSKLPSTDS

-782 RKGCSNEQRQVADD
+782 RKGCSAKQRKVVDEQHS
-796 QQNVAWRDAL
+796 VAWRDAL

-812 NWAPT
+812 KWAPT
-817 DDAHSWITSTQ
+817 DPAHSWITSTQ
-828 HLADYLLIDLQVSHE
+828 TLADYLLIDLQVSHE

-855 LQRYLHQIHSHLEN
+855 LQRYLHQIHSRLEN
-869 GYRSTE
+869 GYRSTA
-875 ISNAEREEW
+875 ISDAERDEW

-896 RQDAYNEPQNFI
+896 RQDAHNEPQNFI

-917 RAFKDLETQLAQ
+917 SAFKDLETQLAQ
-929 GKCQPDDIH
+929 GKCQPEDIH
-938 VAMLGYLS
+938 MAMLGYLS

-996 EGVPSMLAWGE
+996 QGVPSMLAWGE
-1007 WEKIT
+1007 WEKIS
-1012 LTVSATMALTSLP
+1012 LAVSATIALTPLP
-1025 AKDHD
+1025 PKTDD
-1030 TRTHIELIRPVIVAG
+1030 NRTHIELIRPVIVAG

-1066 PSEYFALRVFF
+1066 PSEYFALRVLF

-1097 HDEKGEFESS
+1097 HDEQGVFKSS
-1107 EVLQPNSERTAAG
+1107 EVLATNTAGTAANT
-1120 SNVYL
+1120 NVYL
-1125 KTRKFM
+1125 KTRTFM

-1161 EEGKKPKRNVD
+1161 EEGKEPKRNVD

-1200 NMVERWLSFFRDPR
+1200 NMVKRWLSFFRDPR

-1219 YVGAVTRLKEVAED
+1219 YVGAVTQLKTVEKD
-1233 SKAFNWSDLASTD
+1233 SKAFSWSDLASKD
-1246 QVKDRYE
+1246 EVKDRYE
-1253 IATLGQALIKETLS
+1253 ITTLGQASIEASLS
-1267 YASNR
+1267 DASDC
-1272 ISVDVTLDSLWT
+1272 ISVGITLDSALRLRKDNLNLSAT
-1284 LKKDCVSITFDQDFG
+1284 FESDCDFRMLSLKMHYGPADSFDAGRILASLRNVENCREISGLARLYDEINQIQNNIKEVRKERNHAELYSTPEVYAEKLKKLDQREIDLKKKLLVAESEKNGYIKGNFKSIIFQSKTTYPPSQEELSITSTIELTAQFS
-1299 YYIRT
+1299 T
-1304 VSINIYSLPFASHHK
+1304 PENSNINQQITSNTKNPMVPKSWK
-1319 EKILSSSNLIALA
+1319 LSNWKYAT
-1332 NSPLL
+1332 
-1337 DEQEQEH
+1337 E
-1344 ISSLLNKLDTL
+1344 TL
-1355 AEKIKNLEAQAD
+1355 T
-1367 KKHDEEI
+1367 
-1374 VKLQNEKE
+1374 VKLE
-1382 KNTKYLIQHLDENY
+1382 NTDSMISETMTEQ
-1396 KLFTLTSKI
+1396 TLP
-1405 TEPLDG
+1405 EL
-1411 FSFSQHNSITFN
+1411 
-1423 ASFTNSDGDETI
+1423 
-1435 TKLHS
+1435 
-1440 NVSPL
+1440 
-1445 LAPKQISLSILNT
+1445 
-1458 EARITLYRSSSF
+1458 
-1470 EEVTEDYL
+1470 
-1478 SALPKGETKPNPK
+1478 
-1491 SEFSELTI
+1491 SELIEATPDYAELTVRLNI
-1499 KLTSKP
+1499 KPAGS
-1505 KENSNPSWTLSA
+1505 SNPSWTLSA
-1517 FEQACLDEQHLQAF
+1517 RELAQLDEQHLQTF

-1542 KTLKNFLL
+1542 SKLKNFLL
-1550 KVRYLPADQ
+1550 KVRYLPAEQ
-1559 YSKMISDTDIKQPQE
+1559 YCKLVGITNIEQPRQ
-1574 PTALHTAID
+1574 PIALHTAID
-1583 TAKARGKADVIN
+1583 NAKALDKADAIN
-1595 TLIALELK
+1595 TLIAEELDELK
-1603 ALKAITSHLPDESL
+1603 KITPDLPDESL
-1617 QAILRLRYLHPN
+1617 QAILRLRYFHPAA
-1629 TCRRI
+1629 CRRI
-1634 LFYLDSTHEMVF
+1634 LFYLDPTHDMAF

-1654 KGAVNFTL
+1654 KGAVNFAL

-1667 IRDYTVSLDVYDG
+1667 IRDYTVSLDFYD
-1680 EISTTDPIA
+1680 EQVSTTDPIA

-1716 ALYLDFKEVNNK
+1716 ALYLDFKEVNDK

-1733 SAPPFRTLRL
+1733 NAPPFRTLRL

-1896 MLTLDSL
+1896 ILTLDSL

-1951 TLRNLLRNRLFNL
+1951 TLRNLLRDRLFNL

-1992 VAAQDRGEAA
+1992 VVAQDRGEAT

-2017 KCAAEA
+2017 KCAGEA

-2067 ALELARRERETVV
+2067 ALELAKRERDTVL
-2080 RSRAMIEQRQEH
+2080 RSRAMIEQRQEY
-2092 YQQLLVDED
+2092 YQRLVDEGV
-2101 ISKYEKSMLE
+2101 IELE
-2111 LAKAS
+2111 TAVLALATSS
-2116 VSTRGVS
+2116 VATRLPSVPS
-2123 IPTYAL
+2123 YAM
-2129 AAGAAAIPTIFGMA
+2129 AAGAAMAPTIFGMA
-2143 VGGANPQEAFESAA
+2143 VGGFSPQEAFESAA
-2157 NATEA
+2157 NAWEA
-2162 LAETL
+2162 VAETL
-2167 ETLSNTIDKRAEYI
+2167 ETMSNTIDKQAEYI

-2190 ADQAA
+2190 ADQAT

-2204 LRERDVQIKA
+2204 LRERDIQIKA
-2214 AGIAVS
+2214 AGIAVH

-2264 LSLCLMAE
+2264 TSLCLMAE
-2272 NCLQYELGD
+2272 NCLRYELGD
-2281 FASRWIRT
+2281 FTSRWIRT

-2330 SLLELTGW
+2330 SLLALTGW
-2338 KVTQLHEQLKK
+2338 TATQLHEQLDN
-2349 DEILFELSARLF
+2349 DEILFALPARLF
-2361 DSDFPGHYLRRL
+2361 DIDFPGHYLRRL
-2373 ERITLAFEIPGSGS
+2373 ERITLAFEISGSGS
-2387 SKAIS
+2387 SKPIS
-2392 AMLYQTSNKL
+2392 AMLYQTSNKV

-2416 ASKGSPR
+2416 PSQGSPK

-2475 PGGARNNPEFYRD
+2475 PGGARNNPELYKD

-2503 AVDGPTAFR
+2503 AVDGSTAFR
-2512 DEVKQLLQ
+2512 DEVRQLLQ
-2520 AESTTGSA
+2520 SESTPGSA
-2528 AGGDSAA
+2528 DGGDSAA
-2535 GESPSGNGSSQPASS
+2535 GESPSGNGSGQPASS

-2564 QAANAALATAQAQAD
+2564 QAAHAALATAQAQAD
-2579 NPALKA
+2579 DPALKA
-2585 PEAAK
+2585 PEARE

-2600 KAEKAAEAAST
+2600 NAKKAAEAAST

-2626 SAQASADEAQKNAK
+2626 SAQTSADEAQQK
-2640 SAREAAESAQNACKD
+2640 ARLAQEAAESAQNACKV
-2655 AQDAAKAREAAAR
+2655 AQDAARAREAAAR

-2677 AAEKAAQE
+2677 AAEK
-2685 AAEKAAQEAAE
+2685 
-2696 KAAQEAAEKA
+2696 
-2706 AQEAAEKAAQEA
+2706 
-2718 ADKLKAEIATAVAS
+2718 LKADIATAVAS

-2753 TSMNIPE
+2753 PSMNILE
-2760 ASAEKKEATGAMGKL
+2760 ASAEKREATGSMDKL

-2795 GELATAQAK
+2795 GQLATAQAK
-2804 ARSAQ
+2804 AQSAKN
-2809 EAAKRA
+2809 AAERA
-2815 DSHAKTIAAIR
+2815 ATYAKTIARAR
-2826 KKTDTFQT
+2826 KQTDTFQT

-2840 AAKDLVGKQVQY
+2840 AAKDLVGKQVRY

-2862 KVVSWAEDHV
+2862 KVVSWGEDHV
-2872 KFEGWGGGPAT
+2872 KFEGWGGGPDR
-2883 KMMFSSIA
+2883 KLMFSSIA

>member
-126 RAWESVKAALAA
+126 RAWESVKATLAA

-187 ATPSELMLSATAYDT
+187 ATPSELMLSAAAYDT

-324 YRLTDKTL
+324 YQLTDKTL

-347 SAEQYAALIDTL
+347 SAEQYAALIDAL
-359 SPHATGRQASFYD
+359 SPYAIGRQASFYD

-408 TVKQLALGLKVDD
+408 TVKQLALGLRVDD
-421 TLLRGILG
+421 TLLRGILD
-429 RVVEAQ
+429 RVVKARN
-435 KLQKPTRS
+435 LQKPTRS

-449 CYRIVALARV
+449 CHRIVALARM

-476 QDPVYCQQLAGRPS
+476 QDPVYCQQLAGQPS
-490 LAGETGKADIVD
+490 LAGEPGKADIID
-502 VIAGMLQA
+502 VIAGVLQA
-510 VEWLQQQG
+510 AEWLQHQG

-524 ASLLNPR
+524 AYLLNPR
-531 TPSFNT
+531 TPGFHPA
-537 TWKNAFNL
+537 WGNAFNP
-545 QASQNADALHLALK
+545 QGSQNADALHLQLK
-559 TALELES
+559 TALGLES

-577 GVDADLL
+577 GVDAELL
-584 SARIAA
+584 STRIAA
-590 IAQQCT
+590 IAAQCT
-596 EQSTTPEK
+596 AESTTPK
-604 CFTESDFTQWSTLQR
+604 ACFTESDLTQWSTMQR
-619 HSDVTKLFKLSAHL
+619 YADVTKLFKLSAHL

-638 RTPDRFDL
+638 LTPERFNL
-646 KDQQSDKC
+646 KDPKSDKC

-660 TVYQLGRYKAVLA
+660 TLYQLGRYKAVLA

-682 NLLDYLVRFETDKD
+682 DLLVHLQRFEAHD
-696 ESSAN
+696 EASSADN
-701 SKAKEPKEHWAALEQ
+701 TAKEHWAALEQ
-716 LLGCTSGSLCAL
+716 LLGRTSGSLCGL
-728 ADIEPPETL
+728 IDIAPPDTL
-737 AGIDRL
+737 TGIDRL
-743 LRTQELADKHGLAV
+743 LRTLELADKHQLAV
-757 DTLLQLGKLPKAES
+757 DTLLQLSKLPSTDS

-782 RKGCSNEQRQVADD
+782 RKGCSAKQRKVVDEQHS
-796 QQNVAWRDAL
+796 VAWRDAL

-812 NWAPT
+812 KWAPT
-817 DDAHSWITSTQ
+817 DPAHSWITSTQ
-828 HLADYLLIDLQVSHE
+828 TLADYLLIDLQVSHE

-855 LQRYLHQIHSHLEN
+855 LQRYLHQIHSRLEN
-869 GYRSTE
+869 GYRSTA
-875 ISNAEREEW
+875 ISDAERDEW

-896 RQDAYNEPQNFI
+896 RQDAHNEPQNFI

-917 RAFKDLETQLAQ
+917 SAFKDLETQLAQ
-929 GKCQPDDIH
+929 GKCQPEDIH
-938 VAMLGYLS
+938 MAMLGYLS

-996 EGVPSMLAWGE
+996 QGVPSMLAWGE
-1007 WEKIT
+1007 WEKIS
-1012 LTVSATMALTSLP
+1012 LAVSATIALTPLP
-1025 AKDHD
+1025 PKTDD
-1030 TRTHIELIRPVIVAG
+1030 NRTHIELIRPVIVAG

-1066 PSEYFALRVFF
+1066 PSEYFALRVLF

-1097 HDEKGEFESS
+1097 HDEQGVFKSS
-1107 EVLQPNSERTAAG
+1107 EVLATNTAGTAANT
-1120 SNVYL
+1120 NVYL
-1125 KTRKFM
+1125 KTRTFM

-1161 EEGKKPKRNVD
+1161 EEGKEPKRNVD

-1189 LGNVTD
+1189 HGNVTD

-1200 NMVERWLSFFRDPR
+1200 NMVKRWLSFFRDPR

-1219 YVGAVTRLKEVAED
+1219 YVGAVTQLKTVEED
-1233 SKAFNWSDLASTD
+1233 SKAFSWSDLASKD
-1246 QVKDRYE
+1246 EVKDRYE
-1253 IATLGQALIKETLS
+1253 ISTLGQASIEASLS
-1267 YASNR
+1267 DASDC
-1272 ISVDVTLDSLWT
+1272 ISVGITLDSALRLRKDNLNLSAT
-1284 LKKDCVSITFDQDFG
+1284 FESDCDFRMLSLKMHYGPADSFDAGRILAPLGNVENCREISGLARLYDEINQIQNNIKEVRKERNHAELYSTPEVYAEKLKKLDQREIDLEKKLLAAESEKNGYIKGNFKSIIFQSKTTYPPSQEELSITSTIELTAQFS
-1299 YYIRT
+1299 T
-1304 VSINIYSLPFASHHK
+1304 PENSNINQQITSNTKNPMVPKSWK
-1319 EKILSSSNLIALA
+1319 LSNWEDAT
-1332 NSPLL
+1332 
-1337 DEQEQEH
+1337 E
-1344 ISSLLNKLDTL
+1344 TL
-1355 AEKIKNLEAQAD
+1355 T
-1367 KKHDEEI
+1367 
-1374 VKLQNEKE
+1374 VKLE
-1382 KNTKYLIQHLDENY
+1382 NTDSIISETMTEQ
-1396 KLFTLTSKI
+1396 TLP
-1405 TEPLDG
+1405 EL
-1411 FSFSQHNSITFN
+1411 
-1423 ASFTNSDGDETI
+1423 
-1435 TKLHS
+1435 
-1440 NVSPL
+1440 
-1445 LAPKQISLSILNT
+1445 
-1458 EARITLYRSSSF
+1458 
-1470 EEVTEDYL
+1470 
-1478 SALPKGETKPNPK
+1478 
-1491 SEFSELTI
+1491 SELIEATPDYAELTVRLNI
-1499 KLTSKP
+1499 KPAGS
-1505 KENSNPSWTLSA
+1505 SNPSWTLSA
-1517 FEQACLDEQHLQAF
+1517 RELAQLDEQHLQTF

-1542 KTLKNFLL
+1542 SKLKNFLL
-1550 KVRYLPADQ
+1550 KVRYLPAEQ
-1559 YSKMISDTDIKQPQE
+1559 YCKLVGITNIEQPRQ
-1574 PTALHTAID
+1574 PIALHTAID
-1583 TAKARGKADVIN
+1583 NAKALDKADAIN
-1595 TLIALELK
+1595 TLIAEELDELK
-1603 ALKAITSHLPDESL
+1603 KITPDLPDESL
-1617 QAILRLRYLHPN
+1617 QAILRLRYFHPAA
-1629 TCRRI
+1629 CRRI
-1634 LFYLDSTHEMVF
+1634 LFYLDPTHDMAF

-1654 KGAVNFTL
+1654 KGAVNFAL

-1667 IRDYTVSLDVYDG
+1667 IRDYTVSLDFYD
-1680 EISTTDPIA
+1680 EQVSTTDPIA

-1716 ALYLDFKEVNNK
+1716 ALYLDFKEVNDK

-1733 SAPPFRTLRL
+1733 NAPPFRTLRL

-1896 MLTLDSL
+1896 ILTLDSL

-1951 TLRNLLRNRLFNL
+1951 TLRNLLRDRLFNL

-1992 VAAQDRGEAA
+1992 VVAQDRGEAT

-2017 KCAAEA
+2017 KCAGEA

-2067 ALELARRERETVV
+2067 ALELAKRERDTVL
-2080 RSRAMIEQRQEH
+2080 RSRAMIEQRQEY
-2092 YQQLLVDED
+2092 YQRLVDEGV
-2101 ISKYEKSMLE
+2101 IELE
-2111 LAKAS
+2111 TAVLALATSS
-2116 VSTRGVS
+2116 VATRLPSVPS
-2123 IPTYAL
+2123 YAM
-2129 AAGAAAIPTIFGMA
+2129 AAGAAMAPTIFGMA
-2143 VGGANPQEAFESAA
+2143 VGGFSPQEAFESAA
-2157 NATEA
+2157 NAWEA
-2162 LAETL
+2162 VAETL
-2167 ETLSNTIDKRAEYI
+2167 ETMSNTIDKQAEYI

-2190 ADQAA
+2190 ADQAT

-2204 LRERDVQIKA
+2204 LRERDIQIKA
-2214 AGIAVS
+2214 AGIAVH

-2264 LSLCLMAE
+2264 TSLCLMAE
-2272 NCLQYELGD
+2272 NCLRYELGD
-2281 FASRWIRT
+2281 FTSRWIRT

-2330 SLLELTGW
+2330 SLLALTGW
-2338 KVTQLHEQLKK
+2338 TATQLHEQLDN
-2349 DEILFELSARLF
+2349 DEILFALPARLF
-2361 DSDFPGHYLRRL
+2361 DIDFPGHYLRRL
-2373 ERITLAFEIPGSGS
+2373 ERITLAFEISGSGS
-2387 SKAIS
+2387 SKPIS
-2392 AMLYQTSNKL
+2392 AMLYQTSNKV

-2416 ASKGSPR
+2416 PSQGSPK

-2475 PGGARNNPEFYRD
+2475 PGGARNNPELYKD

-2503 AVDGPTAFR
+2503 AVDGSTAFR
-2512 DEVKQLLQ
+2512 DEVRQLLQ
-2520 AESTTGSA
+2520 SESTPGSA
-2528 AGGDSAA
+2528 DGGDSAA
-2535 GESPSGNGSSQPASS
+2535 GESPSGNGSGQPASS

-2564 QAANAALATAQAQAD
+2564 QAAHAALATAQAQAD
-2579 NPALKA
+2579 DPALKA
-2585 PEAAK
+2585 PEARE

-2600 KAEKAAEAAST
+2600 KAKKAAEAAST
-2611 ARKNTEAAAKKGQVD
+2611 ARNNTEAAAKKGQVD
-2626 SAQASADEAQKNAK
+2626 SAQTSADEAQQKAK
-2640 SAREAAESAQNACKD
+2640 LAQEAAESAQNACKV
-2655 AQDAAKAREAAAR
+2655 AQDAARAREAAAR

-2677 AAEKAAQE
+2677 AAEK
-2685 AAEKAAQEAAE
+2685 
-2696 KAAQEAAEKA
+2696 
-2706 AQEAAEKAAQEA
+2706 
-2718 ADKLKAEIATAVAS
+2718 LKADIATAVAS

-2753 TSMNIPE
+2753 PSMNILE
-2760 ASAEKKEATGAMGKL
+2760 ASAEKREATGSMDKL

-2795 GELATAQAK
+2795 GQLATAQAK
-2804 ARSAQ
+2804 AQSAKN
-2809 EAAKRA
+2809 AAERA
-2815 DSHAKTIAAIR
+2815 ATYAKTIARAR
-2826 KKTDTFQT
+2826 KQTDTFQT

-2840 AAKDLVGKQVQY
+2840 AAKDLVGKQVRY

-2862 KVVSWAEDHV
+2862 KVVSWGEDHV
-2872 KFEGWGGGPAT
+2872 KFEGWGGGPDR
-2883 KMMFSSIA
+2883 KLMFSSIA

>member
-126 RAWESVKAALAA
+126 RAWESVKATLAA

-151 LCYPLFTFAHLPS
+151 LCYPLFTFDHLPS
-164 AAQRTAT
+164 ATQRTAT

-324 YRLTDKTL
+324 YQLTDKTL

-347 SAEQYAALIDTL
+347 SAEQYAALIDAL
-359 SPHATGRQASFYD
+359 SPYATGRQASFYD

-421 TLLRGILG
+421 TLLRGILD
-429 RVVEAQ
+429 RVVKAQ
-435 KLQKPTRS
+435 NLQKPTRS

-476 QDPVYCQQLAGRPS
+476 QDPVYCQQLAGQPS
-490 LAGETGKADIVD
+490 LAGEPGKADIID
-502 VIAGMLQA
+502 VIAGVLQA
-510 VEWLQQQG
+510 AEWLQHQG

-524 ASLLNPR
+524 AYLLNPR
-531 TPSFNT
+531 APGFHPA
-537 TWKNAFNL
+537 WGNAFNP
-545 QASQNADALHLALK
+545 QGSQNADALHLQLK
-559 TALELES
+559 TALGLES

-577 GVDADLL
+577 GVDAELL
-584 SARIAA
+584 STRIAA
-590 IAQQCT
+590 IAAQCT
-596 EQSTTPEK
+596 AESTTPK
-604 CFTESDFTQWSTLQR
+604 ACFTESDLTQWSTLQR
-619 HSDVTKLFKLSAHL
+619 YTDVTKLFKLSAHL

-638 RTPDRFDL
+638 LTPERFNL
-646 KDQQSDKC
+646 KDPKSDKC

-660 TVYQLGRYKAVLA
+660 TLYQLGRYKAVLA

-682 NLLDYLVRFETDKD
+682 DLLVHLQRFEAHD
-696 ESSAN
+696 EASSSDNTA
-701 SKAKEPKEHWAALEQ
+701 KEHWAALEQ
-716 LLGCTSGSLCAL
+716 LLGRTSGSLCGL
-728 ADIEPPETL
+728 IDIAPPDTL
-737 AGIDRL
+737 TGIDRL
-743 LRTQELADKHGLAV
+743 LRTLELADKHQLAL
-757 DTLLQLGKLPKAES
+757 DTLLQLSKLPSTDS

-782 RKGCSNEQRQVADD
+782 RKGCSAKQRKVVDEQHS
-796 QQNVAWRDAL
+796 VAWRDAL

-812 NWAPT
+812 KWAPT
-817 DDAHSWITSTQ
+817 DPAHSWITSTQ
-828 HLADYLLIDLQVSHE
+828 TLADYLLIDLQVSHE

-855 LQRYLHQIHSHLEN
+855 LQRYLHQIHSRLEN
-869 GYRSTE
+869 GYRSTA
-875 ISNAEREEW
+875 ISDAERDEW

-896 RQDAYNEPQNFI
+896 RQEAHNEPQNFI

-917 RAFKDLETQLAQ
+917 SAFKDLETQLAQ
-929 GKCQPDDIH
+929 GKCQPEDIH
-938 VAMLGYLS
+938 MAMLGYLS

-996 EGVPSMLAWGE
+996 QGVPSMLAWGE
-1007 WEKIT
+1007 WEKIS
-1012 LTVSATMALTSLP
+1012 LAVSATIAQTALP
-1025 AKDHD
+1025 PKADD
-1030 TRTHIELIRPVIVAG
+1030 NRTHIELIRPVIVAG

-1066 PSEYFALRVFF
+1066 PSEYFALRVLF

-1097 HDEKGEFESS
+1097 HDEQGVFKSS
-1107 EVLQPNSERTAAG
+1107 EVLATNTAGTAANT
-1120 SNVYL
+1120 NVYL
-1125 KTRKFM
+1125 KTRTFM

-1161 EEGKKPKRNVD
+1161 EEGKEPKRNVD

-1189 LGNVTD
+1189 HGNVTD

-1200 NMVERWLSFFRDPR
+1200 NMVKRWLSFFRDPR

-1219 YVGAVTRLKEVAED
+1219 YVGAVTQLKTVEED
-1233 SKAFNWSDLASTD
+1233 STAFSWSDLASKD
-1246 QVKDRYE
+1246 EVKDRYE
-1253 IATLGQALIKETLS
+1253 ISTLGQASIEASLS
-1267 YASNR
+1267 DALDC
-1272 ISVDVTLDSLWT
+1272 ISVDVTLDSALRLRKDNLNLSAT
-1284 LKKDCVSITFDQDFG
+1284 FESDCGFRMLSLKMHYGPADSFDAD
-1299 YYIRT
+1299 
-1304 VSINIYSLPFASHHK
+1304 N
-1319 EKILSSSNLIALA
+1319 ILSSFITVE
-1332 NSPLL
+1332 NSH
-1337 DEQEQEH
+1337 E
-1344 ISSLLNKLDTL
+1344 ISQLKKADDKETQIKNKLNEIEKEWDYAEHYSKPEAY
-1355 AEKIKNLEAQAD
+1355 AEKLKEFEKKTKNLKDQLNSAKAQKHHCIEKNFKSIIFTSETTYGHLLEELSD
-1367 KKHDEEI
+1367 KISQEEI
-1374 VKLQNEKE
+1374 SQNEISITSYIKLTAQFSTPE
-1382 KNTKYLIQHLDENY
+1382 NSYCYKKLTSNTK
-1396 KLFTLTSKI
+1396 
-1405 TEPLDG
+1405 G
-1411 FSFSQHNSITFN
+1411 F
-1423 ASFTNSDGDETI
+1423 
-1435 TKLHS
+1435 L
-1440 NVSPL
+1440 V
-1445 LAPKQISLSILNT
+1445 
-1458 EARITLYRSSSF
+1458 
-1470 EEVTEDYL
+1470 
-1478 SALPKGETKPNPK
+1478 PK
-1491 SEFSELTI
+1491 SWRLSNWEDASEILKIHSKKNGPIYSKETWEQPLPEFSELIEATPDYAGLTVSLNI
-1499 KLTSKP
+1499 KPTGS
-1505 KENSNPSWTLSA
+1505 SNPSWTLSSRELA
-1517 FEQACLDEQHLQAF
+1517 RLDEQYLQTF

-1542 KTLKNFLL
+1542 SKIKNFLL

-1559 YSKMISDTDIKQPQE
+1559 YSKLVGITNIEQPRQ
-1574 PTALHTAID
+1574 PIALHTAID
-1583 TAKARGKADVIN
+1583 NAKALDKADAIN
-1595 TLIALELK
+1595 TLIAEELDELK
-1603 ALKAITSHLPDESL
+1603 KIAPDLADESL
-1617 QAILRLRYLHPN
+1617 QAILRLRYFHPAA
-1629 TCRRI
+1629 CRKI
-1634 LFYLDSTHEMVF
+1634 LFYLDPKHEMAF

-1654 KGAVNFTL
+1654 KGAVNFAL

-1667 IRDYTVSLDVYDG
+1667 IRDYTVSLDFYD
-1680 EISTTDPIA
+1680 EQVSTTAPIA

-1710 CRNETQ
+1710 CRNEAQ
-1716 ALYLDFKEVNNK
+1716 ALYLDFKEVNDK

-1951 TLRNLLRNRLFNL
+1951 TLRNLLRDRLFNL

-1992 VAAQDRGEAA
+1992 VVAQDRGEAT

-2017 KCAAEA
+2017 KCAGEA

-2067 ALELARRERETVV
+2067 ALELAKRERDTVL
-2080 RSRAMIEQRQEH
+2080 RSRAMIEQRQEY
-2092 YQQLLVDED
+2092 YQRLVDEGV
-2101 ISKYEKSMLE
+2101 IELE
-2111 LAKAS
+2111 TAVLALATSS
-2116 VSTRGVS
+2116 VATRLPSVPS
-2123 IPTYAL
+2123 YAM
-2129 AAGAAAIPTIFGMA
+2129 AAGAAMAPTIFGMA
-2143 VGGANPQEAFESAA
+2143 VGGFSPQEAFESAA
-2157 NATEA
+2157 NAWEA
-2162 LAETL
+2162 VAETL
-2167 ETLSNTIDKRAEYI
+2167 ETMSNTIDKQAEYI

-2190 ADQAA
+2190 ADQAT

-2204 LRERDVQIKA
+2204 LRERDIQIKA
-2214 AGIAVS
+2214 AGIAVH

-2264 LSLCLMAE
+2264 TSLCLMAE
-2272 NCLQYELGD
+2272 NCLRYELGD
-2281 FASRWIRT
+2281 FTSRWIRT

-2338 KVTQLHEQLKK
+2338 TASQLHEQLDK
-2349 DEILFELSARLF
+2349 DEILFELPARVF
-2361 DSDFPGHYLRRL
+2361 DIDFPGHYLRRL

-2387 SKAIS
+2387 SKPIS
-2392 AMLYQTSNKL
+2392 AMLYQTSNKV

-2416 ASKGSPR
+2416 ASQGSPK

-2503 AVDGPTAFR
+2503 AVDGSTAFR
-2512 DEVKQLLQ
+2512 DEVRQLLQ
-2520 AESTTGSA
+2520 SESTPGSA
-2528 AGGDSAA
+2528 DGGDSAA
-2535 GESPSGNGSSQPASS
+2535 GESPSGNGSGQPASS

-2555 AIVTAREAE
+2555 AIVTARESE
-2564 QAANAALATAQAQAD
+2564 QAAHAALATAQAQAD
-2579 NPALKA
+2579 DPALKA
-2585 PEAAK
+2585 PEAREH
-2590 QLKQVTEAIA
+2590 LKQVTEAIA
-2600 KAEKAAEAAST
+2600 KAKKAAEAAST
-2611 ARKNTEAAAKKGQVD
+2611 ARNNTEAAAKKGQVD
-2626 SAQASADEAQKNAK
+2626 SAQTSADEAQQKAK
-2640 SAREAAESAQNACKD
+2640 LAQEAAESAQNACKV
-2655 AQDAAKAREAAAR
+2655 AQDAARAREAAAR

-2685 AAEKAAQEAAE
+2685 AAEK
-2696 KAAQEAAEKA
+2696 
-2706 AQEAAEKAAQEA
+2706 
-2718 ADKLKAEIATAVAS
+2718 LKGDIATAVAS

-2753 TSMNIPE
+2753 RSVNIPE
-2760 ASAEKKEATGAMGKL
+2760 ASAEKREATGAMGKL

-2804 ARSAQ
+2804 ALSAQ

-2834 LAQLQA
+2834 LAQLQE

-2862 KVVSWAEDHV
+2862 KVVSWGEDHV

>member
-61 PITLLTRR
+61 PTTLLTRR

-97 NRAQQALAKNQTLQA
+97 NRAQQALTKNQTLQA
-112 AVAQGSGQASVPFH
+112 AVAEGSGQASVPFH
-126 RAWESVKAALAA
+126 RAWESVKATLAA

-187 ATPSELMLSATAYDT
+187 ATPSELKLSAAAYDT

-311 VMAALRAEGQTGN
+311 VMAALRAEGQTSN
-324 YRLTDKTL
+324 YQLTDKTL

-347 SAEQYAALIDTL
+347 SAEQYAALIDAL
-359 SPHATGRQASFYD
+359 SPYAIGRQASFYD

-408 TVKQLALGLKVDD
+408 TVKQLALGLRVDD
-421 TLLRGILG
+421 TLLRGILD
-429 RVVEAQ
+429 RVVKARN
-435 KLQKPTRS
+435 LQKPTRS

-449 CYRIVALARV
+449 CYRIVALARL

-476 QDPVYCQQLAGRPS
+476 QDPVYCQQLAGQPS
-490 LAGETGKADIVD
+490 LAGEPGKADIID
-502 VIAGMLQA
+502 VIAGVLQA
-510 VEWLQQQG
+510 AEWLQHQG

-524 ASLLNPR
+524 AYLLNPR
-531 TPSFNT
+531 TPGFHPA
-537 TWKNAFNL
+537 WGNAFNP
-545 QASQNADALHLALK
+545 QGSQNADALHLQLK
-559 TALELES
+559 TALGLES

-577 GVDADLL
+577 GVDAELL
-584 SARIAA
+584 STRIAA
-590 IAQQCT
+590 IAAQCT
-596 EQSTTPEK
+596 AESTTPK
-604 CFTESDFTQWSTLQR
+604 ACFTESDLTQWSTLQR
-619 HSDVTKLFKLSAHL
+619 YADVTKLFKLSAHL

-638 RTPDRFDL
+638 LTSERFNL
-646 KDQQSDKC
+646 KDPKSDKC

-660 TVYQLGRYKAVLA
+660 TLYQLGRYKAVLA

-682 NLLDYLVRFETDKD
+682 DLLVHLQRFEAHD
-696 ESSAN
+696 EASSADN
-701 SKAKEPKEHWAALEQ
+701 TAKEHWAALEQ
-716 LLGCTSGSLCAL
+716 LLGRTSGSLCGL
-728 ADIEPPETL
+728 IDIAPPDTL
-737 AGIDRL
+737 TGIDRL
-743 LRTQELADKHGLAV
+743 LRTLELADKHQLAV
-757 DTLLQLGKLPKAES
+757 DTLLQLSKLPSTDS

-782 RKGCSNEQRQVADD
+782 RKGCSAKQRTVVDEQHS
-796 QQNVAWRDAL
+796 VAWRDAL

-812 NWAPT
+812 KWAPT
-817 DDAHSWITSTQ
+817 DPAHSWITSTQ
-828 HLADYLLIDLQVSHE
+828 TLADYLLIDLQVSHE

-855 LQRYLHQIHSHLEN
+855 LQRYLHQIHSRLEN
-869 GYRSTE
+869 GYRSTA
-875 ISNAEREEW
+875 ISDAERDEW

-896 RQDAYNEPQNFI
+896 RQDAHNEPQNFI

-917 RAFKDLETQLAQ
+917 SAFKDLETQLAQ
-929 GKCQPDDIH
+929 GKCQPEDIH
-938 VAMLGYLS
+938 MAMLGYLS
-946 TFETLSNIQ
+946 AFETLSNIQ

-996 EGVPSMLAWGE
+996 QGVPSMLAWGE
-1007 WEKIT
+1007 WEKIS
-1012 LTVSATMALTSLP
+1012 LAVSATIALTPLP
-1025 AKDHD
+1025 PKTDD
-1030 TRTHIELIRPVIVAG
+1030 NRTHIELIRPVIVAG

-1066 PSEYFALRVFF
+1066 PSEYFALRVLF

-1097 HDEKGEFESS
+1097 HDEQGVFKSS
-1107 EVLQPNSERTAAG
+1107 EVLATNTAGTAANT
-1120 SNVYL
+1120 NVYL
-1125 KTRKFM
+1125 KTRTFM

-1161 EEGKKPKRNVD
+1161 EEGKQPKRNVD

-1200 NMVERWLSFFRDPR
+1200 NMVKRWLSFFRDPR

-1219 YVGAVTRLKEVAED
+1219 YVGAVTQLKTVEED
-1233 SKAFNWSDLASTD
+1233 SKAFSWSDLASKD
-1246 QVKDRYE
+1246 EVKDRYE
-1253 IATLGQALIKETLS
+1253 ISTLGQASIEASLS
-1267 YASNR
+1267 DASDC
-1272 ISVDVTLDSLWT
+1272 ISVGITLDSALRLRKDNLNLSAT
-1284 LKKDCVSITFDQDFG
+1284 FESDCDFRMLSLKMHYGPADSFDAGRILASLGNVENCREISGLARLYDEINQIQNNIKEVRKERNHAELYSTPEVYAEKLKKLDQREKDLENKLLAAKSEKNGHIKGNFKSIIFQSKTTYPPSQEELSITSTIELTAQFS
-1299 YYIRT
+1299 T
-1304 VSINIYSLPFASHHK
+1304 PENSNINQQITSNTKNPIVPKSWK
-1319 EKILSSSNLIALA
+1319 LSNWEDAT
-1332 NSPLL
+1332 
-1337 DEQEQEH
+1337 E
-1344 ISSLLNKLDTL
+1344 TL
-1355 AEKIKNLEAQAD
+1355 T
-1367 KKHDEEI
+1367 
-1374 VKLQNEKE
+1374 VKLE
-1382 KNTKYLIQHLDENY
+1382 NTDSIVS
-1396 KLFTLTSKI
+1396 TTI
-1405 TEPLDG
+1405 TEQPLP
-1411 FSFSQHNSITFN
+1411 Q
-1423 ASFTNSDGDETI
+1423 
-1435 TKLHS
+1435 
-1440 NVSPL
+1440 
-1445 LAPKQISLSILNT
+1445 
-1458 EARITLYRSSSF
+1458 
-1470 EEVTEDYL
+1470 
-1478 SALPKGETKPNPK
+1478 
-1491 SEFSELTI
+1491 FSELIEATPDYAELTVRLNI
-1499 KLTSKP
+1499 KPAGS
-1505 KENSNPSWTLSA
+1505 SNPSWTLSA
-1517 FEQACLDEQHLQAF
+1517 RELAKLDEQHLQTF

-1542 KTLKNFLL
+1542 SKLKNFLL
-1550 KVRYLPADQ
+1550 KVRYLPAEQ
-1559 YSKMISDTDIKQPQE
+1559 YCKLVGITNIEQPRQ
-1574 PTALHTAID
+1574 PIALHTAID
-1583 TAKARGKADVIN
+1583 NAKALDKADAIN
-1595 TLIALELK
+1595 TLIAEELDELK
-1603 ALKAITSHLPDESL
+1603 KITPDLPDESL
-1617 QAILRLRYLHPN
+1617 QAILRLRYFHPAA
-1629 TCRRI
+1629 CRRI
-1634 LFYLDSTHEMVF
+1634 LFYLDPTHDMAF

-1654 KGAVNFTL
+1654 KGAVNFAL

-1667 IRDYTVSLDVYDG
+1667 IRDYTVSLDFYD
-1680 EISTTDPIA
+1680 EQVSTTDPIA

-1716 ALYLDFKEVNNK
+1716 ALYLDFKEVNDK

-1733 SAPPFRTLRL
+1733 NAPPFRTLRL

-1896 MLTLDSL
+1896 ILTLDSL

-1951 TLRNLLRNRLFNL
+1951 TLRNLLRDRLFNL

-1992 VAAQDRGEAA
+1992 VVAQDRGEAT

-2017 KCAAEA
+2017 KCAGEA

-2067 ALELARRERETVV
+2067 ALELAKRERDTVL
-2080 RSRAMIEQRQEH
+2080 RSRAMIEQRQEY
-2092 YQQLLVDED
+2092 YQRLVDEGV
-2101 ISKYEKSMLE
+2101 IELE
-2111 LAKAS
+2111 TAVLALATSS
-2116 VSTRGVS
+2116 VATRLPSVPS
-2123 IPTYAL
+2123 YAM
-2129 AAGAAAIPTIFGMA
+2129 AAGAAMAPTIFGMA
-2143 VGGANPQEAFESAA
+2143 VGGFSPQEAFESAA
-2157 NATEA
+2157 NAWEA
-2162 LAETL
+2162 VAETL
-2167 ETLSNTIDKRAEYI
+2167 ETMSNTIDKQAEYI

-2190 ADQAA
+2190 ADQAT

-2204 LRERDVQIKA
+2204 LRERDIQIKA
-2214 AGIAVS
+2214 AGIAVH

-2264 LSLCLMAE
+2264 TSLCLMAE
-2272 NCLQYELGD
+2272 NCLRYELGD
-2281 FASRWIRT
+2281 FTSRWIRT

-2330 SLLELTGW
+2330 SLLALTGW
-2338 KVTQLHEQLKK
+2338 TATQLHEQLDN
-2349 DEILFELSARLF
+2349 DEILFALPARLF
-2361 DSDFPGHYLRRL
+2361 DIDFPGHYLRRL
-2373 ERITLAFEIPGSGS
+2373 ERITLAFEISGSGS
-2387 SKAIS
+2387 SKPIS
-2392 AMLYQTSNKL
+2392 AMLYQTSNKV

-2416 ASKGSPR
+2416 PSQGSPK

-2475 PGGARNNPEFYRD
+2475 PGGARNNPELYKD

-2503 AVDGPTAFR
+2503 AVDGSTAFR
-2512 DEVKQLLQ
+2512 DEVRQLLQ
-2520 AESTTGSA
+2520 SESTPGSA
-2528 AGGDSAA
+2528 DGGDSAA
-2535 GESPSGNGSSQPASS
+2535 GESPSGNGSGQPASS

-2564 QAANAALATAQAQAD
+2564 QAAHAALATAQAQAD
-2579 NPALKA
+2579 DPALKA
-2585 PEAAK
+2585 PEARE

-2600 KAEKAAEAAST
+2600 KAKKAAEAAST
-2611 ARKNTEAAAKKGQVD
+2611 ARNNTEAAAKKGQVD
-2626 SAQASADEAQKNAK
+2626 SAQTSADEAQQKAK
-2640 SAREAAESAQNACKD
+2640 LAQEAAESAQNACKV
-2655 AQDAAKAREAAAR
+2655 AQDAARAREAAAR

-2685 AAEKAAQEAAE
+2685 AAEK
-2696 KAAQEAAEKA
+2696 
-2706 AQEAAEKAAQEA
+2706 
-2718 ADKLKAEIATAVAS
+2718 LKGDIATAVAS

-2753 TSMNIPE
+2753 QSVNIPE
-2760 ASAEKKEATGAMGKL
+2760 ASAKKREATGAMGKL
-2775 QAAVDEAKKAYQDAE
+2775 QAAVDEAKKAYQDAK

-2804 ARSAQ
+2804 ALSAQ

-2834 LAQLQA
+2834 LAQLQE

-2862 KVVSWAEDHV
+2862 KVVSWGEDHV

>member
-61 PITLLTRR
+61 PTTLLTRR

-97 NRAQQALAKNQTLQA
+97 NRAQQALTKNQTLQA
-112 AVAQGSGQASVPFH
+112 AVAEGSGQASVPFH
-126 RAWESVKAALAA
+126 RAWESVKATLAA

-187 ATPSELMLSATAYDT
+187 ATPSELKLSAAAYDT

-311 VMAALRAEGQTGN
+311 VMAALRAEGQTSN
-324 YRLTDKTL
+324 YQLTDKTL

-347 SAEQYAALIDTL
+347 SAEQYAALIDAL
-359 SPHATGRQASFYD
+359 SPYAIGRQASFYD

-408 TVKQLALGLKVDD
+408 TVKQLALGLRVDD
-421 TLLRGILG
+421 TLLRGILD
-429 RVVEAQ
+429 RVVKARN
-435 KLQKPTRS
+435 LQKPTRS

-449 CYRIVALARV
+449 CYRIVALARL

-476 QDPVYCQQLAGRPS
+476 QDPVYCQQLAGQPS
-490 LAGETGKADIVD
+490 LAGEPGKADIID
-502 VIAGMLQA
+502 VIAGVLQA
-510 VEWLQQQG
+510 AEWLQHQG

-524 ASLLNPR
+524 AYLLNPR
-531 TPSFNT
+531 TPGFHPA
-537 TWKNAFNL
+537 WGNAFNP
-545 QASQNADALHLALK
+545 QGSQNADALHLQLK
-559 TALELES
+559 TALGLES

-577 GVDADLL
+577 GVDAELL
-584 SARIAA
+584 STRIAA
-590 IAQQCT
+590 IAAQCT
-596 EQSTTPEK
+596 AESTTPK
-604 CFTESDFTQWSTLQR
+604 ACFTESDLTQWSTLQR
-619 HSDVTKLFKLSAHL
+619 YADVTKLFKLSAHL

-638 RTPDRFDL
+638 LTPERFNL
-646 KDQQSDKC
+646 KDPKSDKC

-660 TVYQLGRYKAVLA
+660 TLYQLGRYKAVLA

-682 NLLDYLVRFETDKD
+682 DLLVHLQRFEAHD
-696 ESSAN
+696 EASSADN
-701 SKAKEPKEHWAALEQ
+701 TAKEHWAALEQ
-716 LLGCTSGSLCAL
+716 LLGRTSGSLCGL
-728 ADIEPPETL
+728 IDIAPPDTL
-737 AGIDRL
+737 TGIDRL
-743 LRTQELADKHGLAV
+743 LRTLELADKHQLAV
-757 DTLLQLGKLPKAES
+757 DTLLQLSKLPSTDS

-782 RKGCSNEQRQVADD
+782 RKGCSAKQRKVVDEQHS
-796 QQNVAWRDAL
+796 VAWRDAL

-812 NWAPT
+812 KWAPT
-817 DDAHSWITSTQ
+817 DPAHSWITSTQ
-828 HLADYLLIDLQVSHE
+828 TLADYLLIDLQVSHE

-855 LQRYLHQIHSHLEN
+855 LQRYLHQIHSRLEN
-869 GYRSTE
+869 GYRSTA
-875 ISNAEREEW
+875 ISDAERDEW

-896 RQDAYNEPQNFI
+896 RQDAHNEPQNFI

-917 RAFKDLETQLAQ
+917 SAFKDLETQLAQ
-929 GKCQPDDIH
+929 GKCQPEDIH

-1007 WEKIT
+1007 WEKIS
-1012 LTVSATMALTSLP
+1012 LAVSATIALTPLP
-1025 AKDHD
+1025 PKTDD
-1030 TRTHIELIRPVIVAG
+1030 NRTHIELIRPVIVAG

-1066 PSEYFALRVFF
+1066 PSEYFALRVLF

-1097 HDEKGEFESS
+1097 HDEQGVFKSS
-1107 EVLQPNSERTAAG
+1107 EVLATNTAGTAANT
-1120 SNVYL
+1120 NVYL
-1125 KTRKFM
+1125 KTRTFM

-1161 EEGKKPKRNVD
+1161 EEGKEPKRNVD

-1189 LGNVTD
+1189 HGNVTD

-1200 NMVERWLSFFRDPR
+1200 NMVKRWLSFFRDPR

-1219 YVGAVTRLKEVAED
+1219 YVGAVTQLKTVEED
-1233 SKAFNWSDLASTD
+1233 SKAFSWSDLASKD
-1246 QVKDRYE
+1246 EVKDRYE
-1253 IATLGQALIKETLS
+1253 ISTLGQASIEASLS
-1267 YASNR
+1267 DASDC
-1272 ISVDVTLDSLWT
+1272 ISVGITLDSALRLRKDNLNLSAT
-1284 LKKDCVSITFDQDFG
+1284 FESDCDFRMLSLKMHYGPADSFDAGRILASLGNVENCREISGLARLYDEINQIQNNIKEVRKERNHAELYSTPEVYAEKLKKLDQREKDLENKLLAAKSEKNGHIKGNFKSIIFQSKTTYPPSQKELSITSTIELTAQFSTPENSNINQQITSNTKNPIMPKSWKLSNWEDATETL
-1299 YYIRT
+1299 T
-1304 VSINIYSLPFASHHK
+1304 VKLENTDSIGTTIITEQSLP
-1319 EKILSSSNLIALA
+1319 
-1332 NSPLL
+1332 
-1337 DEQEQEH
+1337 Q
-1344 ISSLLNKLDTL
+1344 
-1355 AEKIKNLEAQAD
+1355 
-1367 KKHDEEI
+1367 
-1374 VKLQNEKE
+1374 
-1382 KNTKYLIQHLDENY
+1382 
-1396 KLFTLTSKI
+1396 
-1405 TEPLDG
+1405 
-1411 FSFSQHNSITFN
+1411 
-1423 ASFTNSDGDETI
+1423 
-1435 TKLHS
+1435 
-1440 NVSPL
+1440 
-1445 LAPKQISLSILNT
+1445 
-1458 EARITLYRSSSF
+1458 
-1470 EEVTEDYL
+1470 
-1478 SALPKGETKPNPK
+1478 
-1491 SEFSELTI
+1491 FSELIEATPDYAELTVRLNI
-1499 KLTSKP
+1499 KPAGS
-1505 KENSNPSWTLSA
+1505 SNPSWTLSA
-1517 FEQACLDEQHLQAF
+1517 RELAKLDEQHLQTF

-1542 KTLKNFLL
+1542 SKLKNFLL
-1550 KVRYLPADQ
+1550 KVRYLPAEQ
-1559 YSKMISDTDIKQPQE
+1559 YCKLVGITNIEQPRQ
-1574 PTALHTAID
+1574 PIALHTAID
-1583 TAKARGKADVIN
+1583 NAKALDKADAIN
-1595 TLIALELK
+1595 TLIAEELDELK
-1603 ALKAITSHLPDESL
+1603 KITPDLPDESL
-1617 QAILRLRYLHPN
+1617 QAILRLRYFHPAA
-1629 TCRRI
+1629 CRRI
-1634 LFYLDSTHEMVF
+1634 LFYLDPTHDMAF

-1654 KGAVNFTL
+1654 KGAVNFAL

-1667 IRDYTVSLDVYDG
+1667 IRDYTVSLDFYD
-1680 EISTTDPIA
+1680 EQVSTTDPIA

-1716 ALYLDFKEVNNK
+1716 ALYLDFKEVNDK

-1733 SAPPFRTLRL
+1733 NAPPFRTLRL

-1896 MLTLDSL
+1896 ILTLDSL

-1951 TLRNLLRNRLFNL
+1951 TLRNLLRDRLFNL

-1992 VAAQDRGEAA
+1992 VVAQDRGEAT

-2017 KCAAEA
+2017 KCAGEA

-2067 ALELARRERETVV
+2067 ALELAKRERDTVL
-2080 RSRAMIEQRQEH
+2080 RSRAMIEQRQEY
-2092 YQQLLVDED
+2092 YQRLVDEGV
-2101 ISKYEKSMLE
+2101 IELE
-2111 LAKAS
+2111 TAVLALATSS
-2116 VSTRGVS
+2116 VATRLPSVPS
-2123 IPTYAL
+2123 YAM
-2129 AAGAAAIPTIFGMA
+2129 AAGAAMAPTIFGMA
-2143 VGGANPQEAFESAA
+2143 VGGFSPQEAFESAA
-2157 NATEA
+2157 NAWEA
-2162 LAETL
+2162 VAETL
-2167 ETLSNTIDKRAEYI
+2167 ETMSNTIDKQAEYI

-2190 ADQAA
+2190 ADQAT

-2204 LRERDVQIKA
+2204 LRERDIQIKA
-2214 AGIAVS
+2214 AGIAVH

-2264 LSLCLMAE
+2264 TSLCLMAE
-2272 NCLQYELGD
+2272 NCLRYELGD
-2281 FASRWIRT
+2281 FTSRWIRT

-2330 SLLELTGW
+2330 SLLALTGW
-2338 KVTQLHEQLKK
+2338 TATQLHEQLDN
-2349 DEILFELSARLF
+2349 DEILFALPARLF
-2361 DSDFPGHYLRRL
+2361 DIDFPGHYLRRL
-2373 ERITLAFEIPGSGS
+2373 ERITLAFEISGSGS
-2387 SKAIS
+2387 SKPIS
-2392 AMLYQTSNKL
+2392 AMLYQTSNKV

-2416 ASKGSPR
+2416 PSQGSPK

-2475 PGGARNNPEFYRD
+2475 PGGARNNPELYKD

-2503 AVDGPTAFR
+2503 AVDGSTAFR
-2512 DEVKQLLQ
+2512 DEVRQLLQ
-2520 AESTTGSA
+2520 SESTPGSA
-2528 AGGDSAA
+2528 DGGDSAA
-2535 GESPSGNGSSQPASS
+2535 GESPSGNGSGQPASS

-2564 QAANAALATAQAQAD
+2564 QAAHAALATAQAQAD
-2579 NPALKA
+2579 DPALKA
-2585 PEAAK
+2585 PEARE

-2600 KAEKAAEAAST
+2600 KAKKAAEAAST
-2611 ARKNTEAAAKKGQVD
+2611 ARNNTEAAAKKGQVD
-2626 SAQASADEAQKNAK
+2626 SAQTSADEAQQKAK
-2640 SAREAAESAQNACKD
+2640 LAQEAAESAQNACKV
-2655 AQDAAKAREAAAR
+2655 AQDAARAREAAAR

-2685 AAEKAAQEAAE
+2685 AAEK
-2696 KAAQEAAEKA
+2696 
-2706 AQEAAEKAAQEA
+2706 
-2718 ADKLKAEIATAVAS
+2718 LKGDIATAVAS

-2753 TSMNIPE
+2753 QSVNIPE
-2760 ASAEKKEATGAMGKL
+2760 ASAKKREATGAMGKL
-2775 QAAVDEAKKAYQDAE
+2775 QAAVDEAKKAYQDAK

-2804 ARSAQ
+2804 ALSAQ

-2834 LAQLQA
+2834 LAQLQE

-2862 KVVSWAEDHV
+2862 KVVSWGEDHV

>member
-1 MNDATNPANRP
+1 MNDATNPANRS
-12 DAANYMKL
+12 DAATYMKL

-41 YLVHLKELI
+41 YLVHLKEQI
-50 QAFEV
+50 QKFEV

-76 LDDRNA
+76 LDDRSV

-97 NRAQQALAKNQTLQA
+97 NRAEQALTKNQTLQE
-112 AVAQGSGQASVPFH
+112 AVAEGSGQASVPFH
-126 RAWESVKAALAA
+126 RAWESVKATLAA

-187 ATPSELMLSATAYDT
+187 STPSELKLSAASYDT
-202 TRKLAK
+202 TQKLAK

-218 QLLAVEAVGKGG
+218 QLLAVDAVGKGG

-252 VFINNG
+252 MFINN
-258 ATPLYLLE
+258 AETPLYLLE

-272 ATKKIV
+272 ARKKIV

-283 TDAHLDRLQRILR
+283 TDAHLDRLERILR

-324 YRLTDKTL
+324 YQLTDKTL

-347 SAEQYAALIDTL
+347 SAEQYAALIDAL
-359 SPHATGRQASFYD
+359 SPYATGRQTSFYD
-372 QLFAAGHDEDGQPA
+372 RLFAAGHDADGQPA

-398 PASTTGADGL
+398 PAATTGADGL

-435 KLQKPTRS
+435 NLQKPTRS

-468 SLIDVLMN
+468 SLIEVLMN
-476 QDPVYCQQLAGRPS
+476 QDPVYCQQLAGQPS
-490 LAGETGKADIVD
+490 LAGEPGKADIID
-502 VIAGMLQA
+502 VIAGVLQA
-510 VEWLQQQG
+510 VEWLLHQG

-524 ASLLNPR
+524 AYLLNPR
-531 TPSFNT
+531 TPSFNPA
-537 TWKNAFNL
+537 WGSAFNP
-545 QASQNADALHLALK
+545 QGSQNADALHLTLK
-559 TALELES
+559 TALGLES

-577 GVDADLL
+577 GVDAELL
-584 SARIAA
+584 STRIAA

-596 EQSTTPEK
+596 AKSTTPK
-604 CFTESDFTQWSTLQR
+604 ACFTESDLTQWSILQR
-619 HSDVTKLFKLSAHL
+619 YADVTKLFKLSAHL

-638 RTPDRFDL
+638 LTPERFNL
-646 KDQQSDKC
+646 KDPKSDKC

-673 RLALGMGEQ
+673 RLDLSMGEQ
-682 NLLDYLVRFETDKD
+682 DLLVHLKRFEAHDD
-696 ESSAN
+696 EPSADN
-701 SKAKEPKEHWAALEQ
+701 TAKEHWVALEQ
-716 LLGCTSGSLCAL
+716 LLGRTSGSLSGL
-728 ADIEPPETL
+728 IDIAPPATFT
-737 AGIDRL
+737 GIDRL
-743 LRTQELADKHGLAV
+743 LRTLELADKHQLAV
-757 DTLLQLGKLPKAES
+757 DTLLQLGKLPGTDS

-782 RKGCSNEQRQVADD
+782 RKGCSAKQRKVVDEQHS
-796 QQNVAWRDAL
+796 VAWRDAL

-812 NWAPT
+812 KWAPT
-817 DDAHSWITSTQ
+817 DPAHSWITSTQ
-828 HLADYLLIDLQVSHE
+828 TLADYLLIDLQVSHE

-855 LQRYLHQIHSHLEN
+855 LQRYLHQIHSRLEN
-869 GYRSTE
+869 GYRSTA
-875 ISNAEREEW
+875 ISDVERDEW

-896 RQDAYNEPQNFI
+896 RQDARNEPQNFI

-917 RAFKDLETQLAQ
+917 SAFKDLETQLAQ
-929 GKCQPDDIH
+929 GKCQPEDIH
-938 VAMLGYLS
+938 MAMLGYLS

-1007 WEKIT
+1007 WEKIS
-1012 LTVSATMALTSLP
+1012 LVVSATIALTPLP
-1025 AKDHD
+1025 PKTDD
-1030 TRTHIELIRPVIVAG
+1030 NRTHIELIRPVIVAG

-1060 MGPDSK
+1060 MGPDNK
-1066 PSEYFALRVFF
+1066 PSEYFALRVYF
-1077 AFQQTDGNWSPPNEF
+1077 AFRQTDGNWSPPNEL

-1097 HDEKGEFESS
+1097 HDDKGEFKSN
-1107 EVLQPNSERTAAG
+1107 EVLATNSVGTAANT
-1120 SNVYL
+1120 NVYL
-1125 KTRKFM
+1125 KTRTFM

-1161 EEGKKPKRNVD
+1161 EKGKQPKRNVD
-1172 YFISTKDLL
+1172 YFISNKDLL

-1200 NMVERWLSFFRDPR
+1200 NMMKRWLSFFRDPR

-1219 YVGAVTRLKEVAED
+1219 YVGAVTQLKTVEED
-1233 SKAFNWSDLASTD
+1233 SKAFSWSDLASTD
-1246 QVKDRYE
+1246 AVKGRYE
-1253 IATLGQALIKETLS
+1253 ITTLGQAYSEASLS
-1267 YASNR
+1267 DASDC
-1272 ISVDVTLDSLWT
+1272 ISVGITLDSALR
-1284 LKKDCVSITFDQDFG
+1284 LRKD
-1299 YYIRT
+1299 
-1304 VSINIYSLPFASHHK
+1304 NP
-1319 EKILSSSNLIALA
+1319 
-1332 NSPLL
+1332 
-1337 DEQEQEH
+1337 
-1344 ISSLLNKLDTL
+1344 
-1355 AEKIKNLEAQAD
+1355 
-1367 KKHDEEI
+1367 
-1374 VKLQNEKE
+1374 
-1382 KNTKYLIQHLDENY
+1382 
-1396 KLFTLTSKI
+1396 
-1405 TEPLDG
+1405 
-1411 FSFSQHNSITFN
+1411 
-1423 ASFTNSDGDETI
+1423 
-1435 TKLHS
+1435 
-1440 NVSPL
+1440 
-1445 LAPKQISLSILNT
+1445 
-1458 EARITLYRSSSF
+1458 
-1470 EEVTEDYL
+1470 YL
-1478 SALPKGETKPNPK
+1478 SATFQLSKRPQMLSLKIHYGPARLFAADDILSTFDFVKNSHEISQLTSANDEAIRIQTKINETEKEQNHAQHYSSPHAYTEKLKDFEQRKSNLNQKLIEAEIQIDRYIMENFKSIIFLSETTNLRSKYSAFPTLKLTATFSTPENEDVCLNIASNTKNCPVPK
-1491 SEFSELTI
+1491 SWTLSNWEENTESRRGGSRNTDSNVIRLGQPLPELSELI
-1499 KLTSKP
+1499 KATPDYAELTVRLNIKP
-1505 KENSNPSWTLSA
+1505 TGNSNPSWTLSA
-1517 FEQACLDEQHLQAF
+1517 LELARLDEQHLQIF
-1531 KTLPTDNADAF
+1531 KNLPTHNADTF
-1542 KTLKNFLL
+1542 GEVKNFLL
-1550 KVRYLPADQ
+1550 KVRYLPADK
-1559 YSKMISDTDIKQPQE
+1559 YSELMGVTNIEQPRQ
-1574 PTALHTAID
+1574 PIALHTAID
-1583 TAKARGKADVIN
+1583 NAKALDKADAIN
-1595 TLIALELK
+1595 TLINQESN
-1603 ALKAITSHLPDESL
+1603 ALKKITPDLPDESL
-1617 QAILRLRYLHPN
+1617 QAILRLRYLHPA

-1634 LFYLDSTHEMVF
+1634 LFYLDPKHEMAF

-1654 KGAVNFTL
+1654 KGVVHFDL

-1667 IRDYTVSLDVYDG
+1667 IRDYTVSLDFYD
-1680 EISTTDPIA
+1680 EYFSTTNPVA

-1716 ALYLDFKEVNNK
+1716 ALYLDFKEVNDK

-1733 SAPPFRTLRL
+1733 NAPPFRTLRL

-1834 PEGNH
+1834 PGGNH

-1849 LARAAFTAS
+1849 LARAPFTVS
-1858 AQTNDPDLLAYAE
+1858 AQSNDPDLLAYAE
-1871 PERYRKALH
+1871 PERYRKSLH

-1912 ALRLIGVLPEDLSSA
+1912 ALRLIGVLPENLSSA
-1927 PAQPPTLAE
+1927 PAQPLTLAK

-1951 TLRNLLRNRLFNL
+1951 ILRNLLRNRLFNL

-1992 VAAQDRGEAA
+1992 VAAQDRGDAT

-2017 KCAAEA
+2017 KCAGEA
-2023 VQQLIALGQTL
+2023 VQQLIVLGQTL

-2067 ALELARRERETVV
+2067 ALELAKRERDTVL
-2080 RSRAMIEQRQEH
+2080 RSRGMIEQRQEH
-2092 YQQLLVDED
+2092 YQRLVDEGV
-2101 ISKYEKSMLE
+2101 IELE
-2111 LAKAS
+2111 TAALALAAS
-2116 VSTRGVS
+2116 SVATRLPSVPS
-2123 IPTYAL
+2123 YAM
-2129 AAGAAAIPTIFGMA
+2129 AAGAAMAPTIFGMA
-2143 VGGANPQEAFESAA
+2143 VGGFSPQEAFESAA
-2157 NATEA
+2157 NSLEA
-2162 LAETL
+2162 VAETL
-2167 ETLSNTIDKRAEYI
+2167 ETMSNTIDKRAEYL

-2204 LRERDVQIKA
+2204 LRERDIQIKA

-2264 LSLCLMAE
+2264 TSLCLMAE
-2272 NCLQYELGD
+2272 NCLRYELGD
-2281 FASRWIRT
+2281 FTSRWIRT

-2330 SLLELTGW
+2330 SLLALTGW
-2338 KVTQLHEQLKK
+2338 TNEELHEHLGK

-2373 ERITLAFEIPGSGS
+2373 ERITLAFEIPGSSS
-2387 SKAIS
+2387 SKPIS

-2402 LLEADIEGARHLYS
+2402 LLEADIEGAHHLYS
-2416 ASKGSPR
+2416 ANQGSPK

-2448 LQPSVPDKARYQ
+2448 LQPSVSDKARYQ

-2475 PGGARNNPEFYRD
+2475 PGGARNNPELYKD
-2488 NECRLKDITITVSYS
+2488 DMCRLKDIAITVSYS
-2503 AVDGPTAFR
+2503 AVDGSTAFR
-2512 DEVKQLLQ
+2512 DEVRQLLQ
-2520 AESTTGSA
+2520 GGSKTGSA
-2528 AGGDSAA
+2528 DGGDSAA

-2564 QAANAALATAQAQAD
+2564 QAANAALATAQAQGD
-2579 NPALKA
+2579 DPALKA
-2585 PEAAK
+2585 PEARE

-2600 KAEKAAEAAST
+2600 KAKKAAEAAST
-2611 ARKNTEAAAKKGQVD
+2611 ARKNTEAAAKRGQVD
-2626 SAQASADEAQKNAK
+2626 SAQSSADEAQQE
-2640 SAREAAESAQNACKD
+2640 ARLAQEAAESAQNACKV
-2655 AQDAAKAREAAAR
+2655 AQDAARAREADAR
-2668 EAAEKAAQE
+2668 EAAEKAA
-2677 AAEKAAQE
+2677 K
-2685 AAEKAAQEAAE
+2685 
-2696 KAAQEAAEKA
+2696 
-2706 AQEAAEKAAQEA
+2706 EA
-2718 ADKLKAEIATAVAS
+2718 ADKLKAEIDTAVAS

-2742 SQKSAQADYQA
+2742 SRKSAQADYQA
-2753 TSMNIPE
+2753 QSMNIPE
-2760 ASAEKKEATGAMGKL
+2760 ASAQKREATGLMDKL
-2775 QAAVDEAKKAYQDAE
+2775 QAAVDEAKKAYQDTVE
-2790 AAASE
+2790 AASE
-2795 GELATAQAK
+2795 GQLATAQAK
-2804 ARSAQ
+2804 AQSAKN
-2809 EAAKRA
+2809 AAEQA
-2815 DSHAKTIAAIR
+2815 AIYAKTIARAR
-2826 KKTDTFQT
+2826 KQTDTFQT

-2840 AAKDLVGKQVQY
+2840 AAKDLVGKQARY

-2862 KVVSWAEDHV
+2862 KVVSWGEDYA
-2872 KFEGWGGGPAT
+2872 KLEGWGGGPDT
-2883 KMMFSSIA
+2883 KLMFSSIA
-2891 YLKAN
+2891 YLKAK

>member
-126 RAWESVKAALAA
+126 RAWESVKATLAA

-187 ATPSELMLSATAYDT
+187 ATPSELMLSAAAYDT

-324 YRLTDKTL
+324 YQLTDKTL

-347 SAEQYAALIDTL
+347 SAEQYAALIDAL
-359 SPHATGRQASFYD
+359 SPYAIGRQASFYD

-386 QPSLKLDDKAFD
+386 QPFLKLDDKAFD

-421 TLLRGILG
+421 TLLRGILD
-429 RVVEAQ
+429 RVVKAQ
-435 KLQKPTRS
+435 NLQKPTRS

-459 FGTSTLQGL
+459 FGASTLQGL

-476 QDPVYCQQLAGRPS
+476 QDPVYCQQLAGQPT
-490 LAGETGKADIVD
+490 LAGEPGKADIID
-502 VIAGMLQA
+502 VMAGVLQA
-510 VEWLQQQG
+510 AEWLQHQG
-518 MDALQL
+518 MDALHL
-524 ASLLNPR
+524 AYLLNPR
-531 TPSFNT
+531 TPGFNPA
-537 TWKNAFNL
+537 WGNAFNP
-545 QASQNADALHLALK
+545 QGSQNADALHLQLK
-559 TALELES
+559 TALGLES

-577 GVDADLL
+577 GVDAELL
-584 SARIAA
+584 STRIAA
-590 IAQQCT
+590 IAAQCT
-596 EQSTTPEK
+596 AESTTPK
-604 CFTESDFTQWSTLQR
+604 ACFTESDLTQWSTLQR
-619 HSDVTKLFKLSAHL
+619 YADVTKLFKLSAHL

-638 RTPDRFDL
+638 LTPERFNL
-646 KDQQSDKC
+646 KDPKSDKC

-660 TVYQLGRYKAVLA
+660 TLYQLGRYKAVLA

-682 NLLDYLVRFETDKD
+682 DLLVHLQRFEAHD
-696 ESSAN
+696 EASSADN
-701 SKAKEPKEHWAALEQ
+701 TAKEHWAALEQ
-716 LLGCTSGSLCAL
+716 LLGRTSGSLCGL
-728 ADIEPPETL
+728 IDIAPPDTL
-737 AGIDRL
+737 TGIDRL
-743 LRTQELADKHGLAV
+743 LRTLELADKHQLAV
-757 DTLLQLGKLPKAES
+757 DTLLQLSKLPSTDS

-782 RKGCSNEQRQVADD
+782 RKGCSAKQRKVVDEQHS
-796 QQNVAWRDAL
+796 VAWRDAL

-812 NWAPT
+812 KWAPT
-817 DDAHSWITSTQ
+817 DPAHSWITSTQ
-828 HLADYLLIDLQVSHE
+828 TLADYLLIDLQVSHE

-855 LQRYLHQIHSHLEN
+855 LQRYLHQIHSRLEN
-869 GYRSTE
+869 GYRSTA
-875 ISNAEREEW
+875 ISDAERDEW

-896 RQDAYNEPQNFI
+896 RQDAHNEPQNFI

-917 RAFKDLETQLAQ
+917 SAFKDLETQLAQ
-929 GKCQPDDIH
+929 GKCQPEDIH
-938 VAMLGYLS
+938 MAMLGYLS

-996 EGVPSMLAWGE
+996 QGVPSMLAWGE
-1007 WEKIT
+1007 WEKIS
-1012 LTVSATMALTSLP
+1012 LAVSATIALTPLP
-1025 AKDHD
+1025 PKTDD
-1030 TRTHIELIRPVIVAG
+1030 NRTHIELIRPVIVAG

-1066 PSEYFALRVFF
+1066 PSEYFALRVLF

-1097 HDEKGEFESS
+1097 HDEQGVFKSS
-1107 EVLQPNSERTAAG
+1107 EVLATNTAGTAANT
-1120 SNVYL
+1120 NVYL
-1125 KTRKFM
+1125 KTRTFM

-1161 EEGKKPKRNVD
+1161 EEGKEPTRNVD

-1200 NMVERWLSFFRDPR
+1200 NMVKRWLSFFRDPR

-1219 YVGAVTRLKEVAED
+1219 YVGAVTQLKTVEEK
-1233 SKAFNWSDLASTD
+1233 STAFSWSDLASKD
-1246 QVKDRYE
+1246 EVKDRYE
-1253 IATLGQALIKETLS
+1253 ISTLGQASIEASLS
-1267 YASNR
+1267 DALDC
-1272 ISVDVTLDSLWT
+1272 ISVDVTLDSTWR
-1284 LKKDCVSITFDQDFG
+1284 LKKENLSIISETIASPDGQWEL
-1299 YYIRT
+1299 
-1304 VSINIYSLPFASHHK
+1304 SIDIKSVPFASHYKEQTLSDADFANLDDKLIWAAHK
-1319 EKILSSSNLIALA
+1319 TYEIEKI
-1332 NSPLL
+1332 
-1337 DEQEQEH
+1337 EQIQK
-1344 ISSLLNKLDTL
+1344 IVSLNHEIDTL
-1355 AEKIKNLEAQAD
+1355 AEEIHKAKEHTTKNPSKEATELEN
-1367 KKHDEEI
+1367 KKS
-1374 VKLQNEKE
+1374 KLEHCRKQ
-1382 KNTKYLIQHLDENY
+1382 YLDEN
-1396 KLFTLTSKI
+1396 FNVIIFTSKGALQRGALQRSEI
-1405 TEPLDG
+1405 DSTHDLLIEILAAFKVADG
-1411 FSFSQHNSITFN
+1411 LEIPIPILSNSKHIF
-1423 ASFTNSDGDETI
+1423 
-1435 TKLHS
+1435 
-1440 NVSPL
+1440 
-1445 LAPKQISLSILNT
+1445 APKTWSLSDWFST
-1458 EARITLYRSSSF
+1458 AKVKTRSKKEPKF
-1470 EEVTEDYL
+1470 VTFFDN
-1478 SALPKGETKPNPK
+1478 ALLPRFKTRPTPKLD
-1491 SEFSELTI
+1491 FSELII
-1499 KLTSKP
+1499 KLTNKP
-1505 KENSNPSWTLSA
+1505 KENSIPSWTLSV
-1517 FEQACLDEQHLQAF
+1517 FEQDSLEEQHLQIL

-1542 KTLKNFLL
+1542 SKLKNFLL
-1550 KVRYLPADQ
+1550 KVRYLPAEQ
-1559 YSKMISDTDIKQPQE
+1559 YCKLVGITNIEQPRQ
-1574 PTALHTAID
+1574 PIALHTAID
-1583 TAKARGKADVIN
+1583 NAKALDKADAIN
-1595 TLIALELK
+1595 TLIAEELDELK
-1603 ALKAITSHLPDESL
+1603 KITPDLPDESL
-1617 QAILRLRYLHPN
+1617 QAILRLRYFHPAA
-1629 TCRRI
+1629 CRRI
-1634 LFYLDSTHEMVF
+1634 LFYLDPTHDMAF

-1654 KGAVNFTL
+1654 KGAVNFAL

-1667 IRDYTVSLDVYDG
+1667 IRDYTVSLDFYD
-1680 EISTTDPIA
+1680 EQVSTTDPIA

-1716 ALYLDFKEVNNK
+1716 ALYLDFKEVNDK

-1733 SAPPFRTLRL
+1733 NAPPFRTLRL

-1896 MLTLDSL
+1896 ILTLDSL

-1951 TLRNLLRNRLFNL
+1951 TLRNLLRDRLFNL

-1992 VAAQDRGEAA
+1992 VVAQDRGEAT

-2017 KCAAEA
+2017 KCAGEA

-2067 ALELARRERETVV
+2067 ALELAKRERDTVL
-2080 RSRAMIEQRQEH
+2080 RSRAMIEQRQEY
-2092 YQQLLVDED
+2092 YQRLVDEGV
-2101 ISKYEKSMLE
+2101 IELE
-2111 LAKAS
+2111 TAVLALATSS
-2116 VSTRGVS
+2116 VATRLPSVPS
-2123 IPTYAL
+2123 YAM
-2129 AAGAAAIPTIFGMA
+2129 AAGAAMAPTIFGMA
-2143 VGGANPQEAFESAA
+2143 VGGFSPQEAFESAA
-2157 NATEA
+2157 NAWEA
-2162 LAETL
+2162 VAETL
-2167 ETLSNTIDKRAEYI
+2167 ETMSNTIDKQAEYI

-2190 ADQAA
+2190 ADQAT

-2204 LRERDVQIKA
+2204 LRERDIQIKA
-2214 AGIAVS
+2214 AGIAVH

-2264 LSLCLMAE
+2264 TSLCLMAE
-2272 NCLQYELGD
+2272 NCLRYELGD
-2281 FASRWIRT
+2281 FTSRWIRT

-2330 SLLELTGW
+2330 SLLALTGW
-2338 KVTQLHEQLKK
+2338 TATQLHEQLDN
-2349 DEILFELSARLF
+2349 DEILFALPARLF
-2361 DSDFPGHYLRRL
+2361 DIDFPGHYLRRL
-2373 ERITLAFEIPGSGS
+2373 ERITLAFEISGSGS
-2387 SKAIS
+2387 SKPIS
-2392 AMLYQTSNKL
+2392 AMLYQTSNKV

-2416 ASKGSPR
+2416 PSQGSPK

-2475 PGGARNNPEFYRD
+2475 PGGARNNPELYKD

-2503 AVDGPTAFR
+2503 AVDGSTAFR
-2512 DEVKQLLQ
+2512 DEVRQLLQ
-2520 AESTTGSA
+2520 SESTPGSA
-2528 AGGDSAA
+2528 DGGDSAA
-2535 GESPSGNGSSQPASS
+2535 GESPSGNGSGQPASS

-2564 QAANAALATAQAQAD
+2564 QAAHAALATAQAQAD
-2579 NPALKA
+2579 DPALKA
-2585 PEAAK
+2585 PEARE

-2600 KAEKAAEAAST
+2600 KAKKAAEAAST
-2611 ARKNTEAAAKKGQVD
+2611 ARNNTEAAAKKGQVD
-2626 SAQASADEAQKNAK
+2626 SAQTSADEAQQKAK
-2640 SAREAAESAQNACKD
+2640 LAQEAAESAQNACKV
-2655 AQDAAKAREAAAR
+2655 AQDAARAREAAAR

-2685 AAEKAAQEAAE
+2685 AAEK
-2696 KAAQEAAEKA
+2696 
-2706 AQEAAEKAAQEA
+2706 
-2718 ADKLKAEIATAVAS
+2718 LKGDIATAVAS

-2753 TSMNIPE
+2753 QSVNIPE
-2760 ASAEKKEATGAMGKL
+2760 ASAKKREATGAMGKL
-2775 QAAVDEAKKAYQDAE
+2775 QAAVDEAKKAYQDAK

-2804 ARSAQ
+2804 ALSAQ

-2834 LAQLQA
+2834 LAQLQE
-2840 AAKDLVGKQVQY
+2840 AAKDLVGKQVRY

-2862 KVVSWAEDHV
+2862 KVVSWGEDHV

>member
-61 PITLLTRR
+61 PIPLLTRR

-97 NRAQQALAKNQTLQA
+97 NRAQQALTKNQTLQA

-126 RAWESVKAALAA
+126 RAWESVKATLAA

-151 LCYPLFTFAHLPS
+151 LCYPLFTFDHLPS
-164 AAQRTAT
+164 ATQRTAT

-187 ATPSELMLSATAYDT
+187 ATPSELMLSAAAYDT

-324 YRLTDKTL
+324 YQLTDRTL

-673 RLALGMGEQ
+673 RLALGMSEQ
-682 NLLDYLVRFETDKD
+682 NLLDYLARFETDKD

-701 SKAKEPKEHWAALEQ
+701 SKAKEPTEHWAALEQ

-757 DTLLQLGKLPKAES
+757 DTLLQLGKLPKADS

-896 RQDAYNEPQNFI
+896 RQDAHNEPQNFI

-996 EGVPSMLAWGE
+996 KGVPSMLAWGE

-1030 TRTHIELIRPVIVAG
+1030 TRTHIELIRPVIIAG
-1045 RRYVVWVERDTTGIP
+1045 RRYVVWIERDTTGIP

-1097 HDEKGEFESS
+1097 HGEKGKFESS
-1107 EVLQPNSERTAAG
+1107 EVLPPNLEGTAAD

-1152 VVFDSSLPA
+1152 VVFDSSVPA
-1161 EEGKKPKRNVD
+1161 TNEIEPKRNVN
-1172 YFISTKDLL
+1172 YFICTKDLL

-1189 LGNVTD
+1189 LGNVEQ

-1200 NMVERWLSFFRDPR
+1200 NMVKRWLSFFRDPR

-1219 YVGAVTRLKEVAED
+1219 YVGAVTRLMKVEVD
-1233 SKAFNWSDLASTD
+1233 SKAFSWSDLASTD

-1253 IATLGQALIKETLS
+1253 ITTLGQASIEASLS
-1267 YASNR
+1267 DASDC
-1272 ISVDVTLDSLWT
+1272 ISVGITLDSALRLRKDNQNIAATFKSPSTHIGPRMLSLKMHYGPANLRGVGEILAPLNFVENSHEINQLKRAVNEETQIKSRIDELEKERKYAELYSKPEAYAEKLKKLEPRKKKLKDELSAAKKQKELYIRENFKSIIFKSKTIHSLSEEEYFINSTLALEATFSTPENNDVTLEITSNTKNCLIPKSWT
-1284 LKKDCVSITFDQDFG
+1284 LSNWGYATEKLTVEVRNPDLASNKYVIT
-1299 YYIRT
+1299 T
-1304 VSINIYSLPFASHHK
+1304 
-1319 EKILSSSNLIALA
+1319 
-1332 NSPLL
+1332 NSPLPEL
-1337 DEQEQEH
+1337 
-1344 ISSLLNKLDTL
+1344 
-1355 AEKIKNLEAQAD
+1355 
-1367 KKHDEEI
+1367 
-1374 VKLQNEKE
+1374 
-1382 KNTKYLIQHLDENY
+1382 
-1396 KLFTLTSKI
+1396 
-1405 TEPLDG
+1405 
-1411 FSFSQHNSITFN
+1411 
-1423 ASFTNSDGDETI
+1423 
-1435 TKLHS
+1435 
-1440 NVSPL
+1440 
-1445 LAPKQISLSILNT
+1445 
-1458 EARITLYRSSSF
+1458 
-1470 EEVTEDYL
+1470 
-1478 SALPKGETKPNPK
+1478 
-1491 SEFSELTI
+1491 SELI
-1499 KLTSKP
+1499 KATPDYAELTVRLNIKP
-1505 KENSNPSWTLSA
+1505 TGSSNPSWTLSA
-1517 FEQACLDEQHLQAF
+1517 LEQARLEEQHLKIF
-1531 KTLPTDNADAF
+1531 NTLPTENADAF
-1542 KTLKNFLL
+1542 SKVKNFLL

-1559 YSKMISDTDIKQPQE
+1559 YSKLIGATDVEQPRQ
-1574 PTALHTAID
+1574 PIALHTAID
-1583 TAKARGKADVIN
+1583 KAKALDKADAIN
-1595 TLIALELK
+1595 TLIAQELD
-1603 ALKAITSHLPDESL
+1603 ALKEITSDLPDESL
-1617 QAILRLRYLHPN
+1617 QAILRLRYLHPE

-1634 LFYLDSTHEMVF
+1634 LFYRDPTHEMSY
-1646 EDTLIANG
+1646 EDTLIADG
-1654 KGAVNFTL
+1654 KGAVNFVL

-1667 IRDYTVSLDVYDG
+1667 IRGYTVSLDVYD
-1680 EISTTDPIA
+1680 EHISKTEPIA

-1716 ALYLDFKEVNNK
+1716 ALYLDFKEVNEK

-1733 SAPPFRTLRL
+1733 NAPPFRTLRL

-1775 EPASSGTI
+1775 EPASFGTI

-2685 AAEKAAQEAAE
+2685 AAEKAAQEAA
-2696 KAAQEAAEKA
+2696 
-2706 AQEAAEKAAQEA
+2706 
-2718 ADKLKAEIATAVAS
+2718 DKLKAEIATAVAS

>member
-126 RAWESVKAALAA
+126 RAWESVKATLAA

-151 LCYPLFTFAHLPS
+151 LCYPLFTFDHLPS
-164 AAQRTAT
+164 ATQRTAT

-324 YRLTDKTL
+324 YQLTDKTL

-347 SAEQYAALIDTL
+347 NAEQYAALIDAL
-359 SPHATGRQASFYD
+359 SPYAIGRQASFYD

-421 TLLRGILG
+421 TLLRGILD
-429 RVVEAQ
+429 RVVKAQ
-435 KLQKPTRS
+435 NLQKPTRS

-476 QDPVYCQQLAGRPS
+476 QDPVYCQQLAGQPS
-490 LAGETGKADIVD
+490 LAGEPGKADIID
-502 VIAGMLQA
+502 VIAGVLQA
-510 VEWLQQQG
+510 AQWLQHQG

-524 ASLLNPR
+524 AYLLNPR
-531 TPSFNT
+531 APGFHPA
-537 TWKNAFNL
+537 WGNAFNP
-545 QASQNADALHLALK
+545 QGSQNADALHLQLK
-559 TALELES
+559 TALGLES

-577 GVDADLL
+577 GVDAELL
-584 SARIAA
+584 STRIAA
-590 IAQQCT
+590 IAAQCT
-596 EQSTTPEK
+596 AESTTPK
-604 CFTESDFTQWSTLQR
+604 ACFTESDLTQWSTLQR
-619 HSDVTKLFKLSAHL
+619 YADVTKLFKLSAHL

-638 RTPDRFDL
+638 LTPERFNL
-646 KDQQSDKC
+646 KDPKSDKC

-660 TVYQLGRYKAVLA
+660 TLYQLGRYKAVLA

-682 NLLDYLVRFETDKD
+682 DLLVHLQRFEAHD
-696 ESSAN
+696 EASSADN
-701 SKAKEPKEHWAALEQ
+701 TAKEHWAALEQ
-716 LLGCTSGSLCAL
+716 LLGRTSGSLCGL
-728 ADIEPPETL
+728 IDIAPPDTL
-737 AGIDRL
+737 MGIDRL
-743 LRTQELADKHGLAV
+743 LRTLELADKHQLAL
-757 DTLLQLGKLPKAES
+757 DTLLQLSKLPSTDS

-782 RKGCSNEQRQVADD
+782 RKGCSAKQRKVVDEQHS
-796 QQNVAWRDAL
+796 VAWRDAL
-806 MQWMIA
+806 MHWMIA
-812 NWAPT
+812 KWAPT
-817 DDAHSWITSTQ
+817 DPAHSWITSTQ
-828 HLADYLLIDLQVSHE
+828 TLADYLLIDLQVSHE

-855 LQRYLHQIHSHLEN
+855 LQRYLHQIHSRLEN
-869 GYRSTE
+869 GYRSTA
-875 ISNAEREEW
+875 ISDAERDEW

-896 RQDAYNEPQNFI
+896 RQDAHNEPQNFI

-917 RAFKDLETQLAQ
+917 SAFKDLETQLAQ
-929 GKCQPDDIH
+929 GKCQPEDIH
-938 VAMLGYLS
+938 MAMLGYLS

-961 DGTSPLTDTYH
+961 DCTSPLTDTYH

-996 EGVPSMLAWGE
+996 QGVPSMLAWGE
-1007 WEKIT
+1007 WEKIS
-1012 LTVSATMALTSLP
+1012 LAVSATIALTPLP
-1025 AKDHD
+1025 PKTDD
-1030 TRTHIELIRPVIVAG
+1030 NRTHIELIRPVIVAG

-1066 PSEYFALRVFF
+1066 PSEYFALRVLF

-1097 HDEKGEFESS
+1097 HDEQGVFKSS
-1107 EVLQPNSERTAAG
+1107 EVLATNTAGTAANT
-1120 SNVYL
+1120 NVYL
-1125 KTRKFM
+1125 KTRTFM

-1161 EEGKKPKRNVD
+1161 EEGKEPTRNVD

-1200 NMVERWLSFFRDPR
+1200 NMVKRWLSFFRDPR

-1219 YVGAVTRLKEVAED
+1219 YVGAVTQLKTVEED
-1233 SKAFNWSDLASTD
+1233 STAFSWSDLASKD
-1246 QVKDRYE
+1246 EVKDRYE
-1253 IATLGQALIKETLS
+1253 ISTLGQASIEASLS
-1267 YASNR
+1267 DALDC
-1272 ISVDVTLDSLWT
+1272 ISVDVTLDSTWR
-1284 LKKDCVSITFDQDFG
+1284 LKKENLSISE
-1299 YYIRT
+1299 T
-1304 VSINIYSLPFASHHK
+1304 VVTPNRPWGLSIDIKSVPFASHYKKQTLSDADLATLDHTLILEVQK
-1319 EKILSSSNLIALA
+1319 LDIKPKTEQILKIV
-1332 NSPLL
+1332 
-1337 DEQEQEH
+1337 
-1344 ISSLLNKLDTL
+1344 SLNHEIDTL
-1355 AEKIKNLEAQAD
+1355 AEEIHKTKEHTTKNHSKELTELEN
-1367 KKHDEEI
+1367 K
-1374 VKLQNEKE
+1374 
-1382 KNTKYLIQHLDENY
+1382 KNTLEHNRKQYLDEN
-1396 KLFTLTSKI
+1396 FNVITFTSKRAQRTAI
-1405 TEPLDG
+1405 DVKHDILIEIVAIFKTEDRFEISVPIL
-1411 FSFSQHNSITFN
+1411 SNSKHIF
-1423 ASFTNSDGDETI
+1423 
-1435 TKLHS
+1435 
-1440 NVSPL
+1440 
-1445 LAPKQISLSILNT
+1445 APKTWSLSGWLRTAKVKIQSKKEPKL
-1458 EARITLYRSSSF
+1458 TLY
-1470 EEVTEDYL
+1470 D
-1478 SALPKGETKPNPK
+1478 SALLPIFKTRPTPKLD
-1491 SEFSELTI
+1491 FSKLII
-1499 KLTSKP
+1499 KLTNKP
-1505 KENSNPSWTLSA
+1505 KENSIPSWTLSV
-1517 FEQACLDEQHLQAF
+1517 FEQARLEEQHLQIL

-1542 KTLKNFLL
+1542 SKLKNFLL
-1550 KVRYLPADQ
+1550 KVRYLPAEQ
-1559 YSKMISDTDIKQPQE
+1559 YCKLVGITNIEQPRQ
-1574 PTALHTAID
+1574 PIALHTAID
-1583 TAKARGKADVIN
+1583 NAKALDKADAIN
-1595 TLIALELK
+1595 TLIAEELDELK
-1603 ALKAITSHLPDESL
+1603 KITPDLPDESL
-1617 QAILRLRYLHPN
+1617 QAILRLRYFHPAA
-1629 TCRRI
+1629 CRKI
-1634 LFYLDSTHEMVF
+1634 LFYLDPKHEMAF

-1654 KGAVNFTL
+1654 KGAVNFSL

-1667 IRDYTVSLDVYDG
+1667 IRDYTVSLDFYNEQV
-1680 EISTTDPIA
+1680 STTDPIA

-1716 ALYLDFKEVNNK
+1716 ALYLDFKEVNDK

-1733 SAPPFRTLRL
+1733 NAPPFRTLRL

-1880 LFVVENWQR
+1880 LLVVENWQR

-1951 TLRNLLRNRLFNL
+1951 TLRNLLRDRLFNL

-1992 VAAQDRGEAA
+1992 VVAQDRGEAT

-2017 KCAAEA
+2017 KCAGEA

-2067 ALELARRERETVV
+2067 ALELAKRERDTVL
-2080 RSRAMIEQRQEH
+2080 RSRAMIEQRQEY
-2092 YQQLLVDED
+2092 YQRLVDEGV
-2101 ISKYEKSMLE
+2101 IELE
-2111 LAKAS
+2111 TAVLALATSS
-2116 VSTRGVS
+2116 VATRLPSVPS
-2123 IPTYAL
+2123 YAM
-2129 AAGAAAIPTIFGMA
+2129 AAGAAMAPTIFGMA
-2143 VGGANPQEAFESAA
+2143 VGGFSPQEAFESAA
-2157 NATEA
+2157 NAWEA
-2162 LAETL
+2162 VAETL
-2167 ETLSNTIDKRAEYI
+2167 ETMSNTIDKQAEYI

-2190 ADQAA
+2190 ADQAT

-2204 LRERDVQIKA
+2204 LRERDIQIKA
-2214 AGIAVS
+2214 AGIAVH

-2264 LSLCLMAE
+2264 TSLCLMAE
-2272 NCLQYELGD
+2272 NCLRYELGD
-2281 FASRWIRT
+2281 FTSRWIRT

-2330 SLLELTGW
+2330 SLLALTGW
-2338 KVTQLHEQLKK
+2338 TASQLHEQLDN
-2349 DEILFELSARLF
+2349 DEILFELPARVF
-2361 DSDFPGHYLRRL
+2361 DIDFPGHYLRRL

-2387 SKAIS
+2387 SKPIS
-2392 AMLYQTSNKL
+2392 AMLYQTSNKV

-2416 ASKGSPR
+2416 ASQGSPK

-2528 AGGDSAA
+2528 DGGDSAA

-2668 EAAEKAAQE
+2668 
-2677 AAEKAAQE
+2677 
-2685 AAEKAAQEAAE
+2685 EAAE

-2872 KFEGWGGGPAT
+2872 KFEGWGGGPDR
-2883 KMMFSSIA
+2883 KLMFSSIA